1 MKFCSNNILFW
12 AIISWSTFEI
22 KVEKLQQFAI
32 GQRWLSDTETELG
45 LGVLIDVDERS
56 ISILFPKSDE
66 TRVYA
71 RNNAPLSRIVFNT
84 NDEVHDQEGT
94 QWLVE
99 SLEHHHGVV
108 RYAVVRSLEDGTQE
122 RKTLNET
129 RIGAQI
135 QLSKPLDRL
144 LASQI
149 DYKEWYDL
157 RIEAMLMQ
165 ANMQS
170 SPLRGLVGARVG
182 LIPHQ
187 LYIAHEVG
195 KRFAPRVLL
204 ADEVGLGKTIEAGL
218 IIHQQL
224 KTGRSERILIL
235 VPDSLQY
242 QWMIE
247 MRRRFNL
254 AFSIFD
260 LTRTASIKEHDPEL
274 NPFLTEQ
281 CIIASVDLMIDHD
294 DLREQAL
301 EAGFDL
307 LVVDEAHHLMWNEEE
322 GGNDRYDLVEELA
335 EQTPGVL
342 LLTATP
348 EQLGVE
354 SHFAR
359 LRLLDPQRF
368 SSLDRFLDEEEKYQ
382 HTAKIAEVLMSDL
395 PLEDSHLTAIEQ
407 LLGHRIS
414 DEPEQ
419 RFRAIHELLD
429 RHGTGRILF
438 RNTREAIQGFPGRDC
453 QPAPLP
459 APENWSKDGKLR
471 EQMWPEEAQLDGS
484 WMESD
489 PRVGWLMEMLRT
501 QLKHKKVL
509 LIARSGPVVEALEN
523 ALRLHAGIRTAM
535 FHEGMSL
542 LERDQA
548 AAYFAEDSYGAQIL
562 LCSEIGSE
570 GRNFQFA
577 SDLVLFDLP
586 ANPDV
591 LEQRIGRLDRIGQ
604 ENRIQIHVPYLEGTA
619 QERMFRWYNEALN
632 IFSNISPTAQ
642 TLQENFIVNLKDC
655 LLTDMGQQFED
666 LLEEVSVQRE
676 ALEAEL
682 QAGRDRLLEYNSCR
696 PIVAQEIVQAL
707 EDYDDNTTLPMFMK
721 RFMASTNID
730 FDEQSNGTVIIK
742 PTDQM
747 QVQGLTLDEEGMTAT
762 FYRDQAQVREDAQY
776 LTLEHPFTES
786 VMEMINTQAFG
797 STNVAILK
805 SNALK
810 QGSILLEVWFKVD
823 VIAPKALNL
832 PSSLPQQLIRV
843 LLSETGQDLSM
854 KIEPSILKPY
864 LHHLDSNSC
873 RQVVKARRD
882 VIEERYQQAL
892 NIAKTT
898 LPEMKQQAKEIYGG
912 KWQYEIDRLSYLKQ
926 FNPSIREDE
935 ITRLQKLQKEGI
947 ALLDGLSVTPEAIQV
962 LVVVKP

>member
-1 MKFCSNNILFW
+1 M
-12 AIISWSTFEI
+12 
-22 KVEKLQQFAI
+22 QQFAI

-71 RNNAPLSRIVFNT
+71 RNNAPLSRIVFNV
-84 NDEVHDQEGT
+84 NDEVQDQEGT
-94 QWLVE
+94 KWTVE
-99 SLEHHHGVV
+99 SFNDNSGVIRYNVIRTLENG
-108 RYAVVRSLEDGTQE
+108 EQE
-122 RKTLNET
+122 RKALNET
-129 RIGAQI
+129 RIGATI
-135 QLSKPLDRL
+135 QLSKPLERL

-157 RIEAMLMQ
+157 RIEAMQMQ
-165 ANMQS
+165 ANMQN
-170 SPLRGLVGARVG
+170 SPLRGMVGARVG

-187 LYIAHEVG
+187 FYIAHEVG

-254 AFSIFD
+254 NFSLFD
-260 LTRTASIKEHDPEL
+260 LTRTASIKEHDPEQ

-294 DLREQAL
+294 DLREQAI

-307 LVVDEAHHLMWNEEE
+307 LVVDEAHHLMWSEDE

-335 EQTPGVL
+335 EKTDGVL

-368 SSLDRFLDEEEKYQ
+368 SSLDRFLDEEEQYH

-395 PLEDSHLTAIEQ
+395 PLEAEHFAAVEK
-407 LLGHRIS
+407 LLGHAIE
-414 DEPEQ
+414 DQPEH

-459 APENWSKDGKLR
+459 APANWSKDGKMR
-471 EQMWPEEAQLDGS
+471 EQMWPEEAQLDGA
-484 WMESD
+484 WMETD
-489 PRVGWLMEMLRT
+489 PRVTWIMEMLRT

-523 ALRLHAGIRTAM
+523 ALRIHAGVRTAM

-577 SDLVLFDLP
+577 SDLILFDLP

-604 ENRIQIHVPYLEGTA
+604 ENRIQIHVPYLVGTA

-632 IFSNISPTAQ
+632 IFGNISPTAQ
-642 TLQENFIVNLKDC
+642 TLQENFILDLKEC
-655 LLTDMGQQFED
+655 LLTDKGHGFDE
-666 LLEEVSVQRE
+666 LLEAVGVQRE
-676 ALEAEL
+676 ALETEL
-682 QAGRDRLLEYNSCR
+682 QNGRDRLLEYNSCR
-696 PIVAQEIVQAL
+696 PMVAQEIVAAL
-707 EDYDDNTTLPMFMK
+707 EDYDDNTLLPMFMK
-721 RFMASTNID
+721 RFMAATNID

-747 QVQGLTLDEEGMTAT
+747 QVQGLDIDEEGMTAT
-762 FYRDQAQVREDAQY
+762 FYRDQAQIREDAQY

-786 VMEMINTQAFG
+786 VMEIIRTQSFG

-805 SNALK
+805 TNALK
-810 QGSILLEVWFKVD
+810 QGSLLLEVWFKVD
-823 VIAPKALNL
+823 VVAPKALNL
-832 PSSLPQQLIRV
+832 PSSLPTQLIRV
-843 LLSETGQDLSM
+843 LLTETGQDITAKLDPE
-854 KIEPSILKPY
+854 IIKPY

-873 RQVVKARRD
+873 RQVVKARRE
-882 VIEERYQQAL
+882 VVEQRYEQAL
-892 NIAKTT
+892 EIARSA
-898 LPEMKQQAKEIYGG
+898 LPQLKEQAKEIYGG

-935 ITRLQKLQKEGI
+935 ISRLQKFQKEGLG
-947 ALLDGLSVTPEAIQV
+947 LLEGLSVTPEAIQI

>member
-1 MKFCSNNILFW
+1 M
-12 AIISWSTFEI
+12 
-22 KVEKLQQFAI
+22 QQFAI

-56 ISILFPKSDE
+56 VSILFPKSDE

-71 RNNAPLSRIVFNT
+71 RHNAPLSRIVFNT
-84 NDEVHDQEGT
+84 GDEVQDQEGAIWT
-94 QWLVE
+94 VE
-99 SLEHHHGVV
+99 SVEDRHGVL
-108 RYAVVRSLEDGTQE
+108 RYNVIRTKEDGTE
-122 RKTLNET
+122 DRKSLNET
-129 RIGAQI
+129 RIGANI
-135 QLSKPLDRL
+135 QQSKPLDRL
-144 LASQI
+144 LASQS
-149 DYKEWYDL
+149 DYKEWYDV

-165 ANMQS
+165 ANMKS
-170 SPLRGLVGARVG
+170 SPLRGLVGSRVG

-254 AFSIFD
+254 EFSLFD
-260 LTRTASIKEHDPEL
+260 LTRTASIKEHDPEQ

-281 CIIASVDLMIDHD
+281 RIIASVDLMIDHD

-307 LVVDEAHHLMWNEEE
+307 LVVDEAHHLMWNEED
-322 GGNDRYDLVEELA
+322 GGNDRYDLVEELSQ
-335 EQTPGVL
+335 QTAGVL

-359 LRLLDPQRF
+359 MRLLDPQRF
-368 SSLDRFLDEEEKYQ
+368 SSLDRFLDEEEQYQ
-382 HTAKIAEVLMSDL
+382 HTAKIAEVLMSDM
-395 PLEDSHLTAIEQ
+395 PLEAEHLDAVET
-407 LLGHRIS
+407 LLGQRIE
-414 DEPEQ
+414 DTPEQ
-419 RFRAIHELLD
+419 RFRAIHEILD

-471 EQMWPEEAQLDGS
+471 EQMWPEEAQLDGA
-484 WMESD
+484 WMEAD
-489 PRVGWLMEMLRT
+489 PRVMWLLEKLRT
-501 QLKHKKVL
+501 DLKHKKVL

-523 ALRLHAGIRTAM
+523 VLRLHAGIRTAM

-548 AAYFAEDSYGAQIL
+548 AAYFAEESYGAQIL

-604 ENRIQIHVPYLEGTA
+604 ENRIQIHVPYLAGTA
-619 QERMFRWYNEALN
+619 QERMFRWYNEGLN

-642 TLQENFIVNLKDC
+642 TLQENFIIKLKDC
-655 LLTDMGQQFED
+655 LLSDLGQQFED

-676 ALEAEL
+676 ALETEL

-696 PIVAQEIVQAL
+696 PIVAQEIVAAL
-707 EDYDDNTTLPMFMK
+707 EDYDDNTTLPMFMR
-721 RFMASTNID
+721 RFMAATNID

-786 VMEMINTQAFG
+786 VMEMINTQGFG
-797 STNVAILK
+797 STNVSVLK
-805 SNALK
+805 SAALP
-810 QGSILLEVWFKVD
+810 QGSVLIEVWFKVD
-823 VIAPKALNL
+823 VVAPKALNL

-843 LLSETGQDLSM
+843 LLSEKGQDLSG
-854 KIEPSILKPY
+854 KIAPEILKPY

-882 VIEERYQQAL
+882 IIEERYNQAL
-892 NIAKTT
+892 DIAKAA
-898 LPEMKQQAKEIYGG
+898 LPNFKQQAKEVYGS
-912 KWQYEIDRLSYLKQ
+912 KWQYEIDRLTYLKQ

-935 ITRLQKLQKEGI
+935 ITHLQKFQKEGLS
-947 ALLDGLSVTPEAIQV
+947 LLDGLSVTPEAIQV

>member
-1 MKFCSNNILFW
+1 MH
-12 AIISWSTFEI
+12 
-22 KVEKLQQFAI
+22 QFAI

-56 ISILFPKSDE
+56 VSILFPKSDE

-71 RNNAPLSRIVFNT
+71 RNNAPLSRIVFNIK
-84 NDEVHDQEGT
+84 DELQDQEGT
-94 QWLVE
+94 KWLVE
-99 SLEHHHGVV
+99 SFEDRHGVV
-108 RYAVVRSLEDGTQE
+108 RYNVIRTLEDGTEE
-122 RKTLNET
+122 RKALNET
-129 RIGAQI
+129 RVGAHI

-144 LASQI
+144 LASQV

-157 RIEAMLMQ
+157 RIEALMMQ
-165 ANMQS
+165 ANMKS
-170 SPLRGLVGARVG
+170 SPLRGMVGARVG

-195 KRFAPRVLL
+195 QRFAPRVLL

-254 AFSIFD
+254 QFSLFD
-260 LTRTASIKEHDPEL
+260 LTRTASIKEHDPDL

-281 CIIASVDLMIDHD
+281 CIIASVDLMVDHD

-307 LVVDEAHHLMWNEEE
+307 LVVDEAHHLMWSEEE

-335 EQTPGVL
+335 EKTPGVL

-368 SSLDRFLDEEEKYQ
+368 SSLDRFLDEEEQYH

-395 PLEDSHLTAIEQ
+395 PLEQGHLAAIEG
-407 LLGHRIS
+407 LLGHSIQ

-453 QPAPLP
+453 QPAALP
-459 APENWSKDGKLR
+459 APANWSKDGKLR
-471 EQMWPEEAQLDGS
+471 EQMWPEEAQLDGA
-484 WMESD
+484 WMEHD
-489 PRVGWLMEMLRT
+489 PRVMWLMEMLRT

-509 LIARSGPVVEALEN
+509 LIARSGPVVEALESV
-523 ALRLHAGIRTAM
+523 LRLHAGIRTAM

-577 SDLVLFDLP
+577 SDLILFDLP
-586 ANPDV
+586 ANPDI

-604 ENRIQIHVPYLEGTA
+604 ENRIQIHVPYLASTA
-619 QERMFRWYNEALN
+619 QERMFRWYNEGLN

-642 TLQENFIVNLKDC
+642 TLQENFIAKLKDC
-655 LLTDMGQQFED
+655 LLSDLGQQFED

-682 QAGRDRLLEYNSCR
+682 QEGRDRLLEYNSCR

-747 QVQGLTLDEEGMTAT
+747 QVQGLSLDEEGMTAT

-786 VMEMINTQAFG
+786 VMEMINTQSFG
-797 STNVAILK
+797 STNVALLK

-810 QGSILLEVWFKVD
+810 QGSLLLEVWFKVD

-843 LLSETGQDLSM
+843 LLSETGQDLSA
-854 KIEPSILKPY
+854 KIDPSILKPY

-882 VIEERYQQAL
+882 VIEQRYTQAL
-892 NIAKTT
+892 DIAKTA
-898 LPEMKQQAKEIYGG
+898 LPNFKQQAKEVYGN

-935 ITRLQKLQKEGI
+935 IARLQKFQSEGI
-947 ALLDGLSVTPEAIQV
+947 SLLDGLSVTPEAIQV

>member
-1 MKFCSNNILFW
+1 M
-12 AIISWSTFEI
+12 
-22 KVEKLQQFAI
+22 EKLHQFAI

-56 ISILFPKSDE
+56 VSILFPKSDE

-71 RNNAPLSRIVFNT
+71 RSNAPLSRIVFNIK
-84 NDEVHDQEGT
+84 DELQDQEGT
-94 QWLVE
+94 KWLVE
-99 SLEHHHGVV
+99 SFEDRNGVV
-108 RYAVVRSLEDGTQE
+108 RYNVMRTLDDGTEE
-122 RKTLNET
+122 RKALNET
-129 RIGAQI
+129 RVGAHI
-135 QLSKPLDRL
+135 QLSRPLDRL

-157 RIEAMLMQ
+157 RIEALLMQ
-165 ANMQS
+165 ANMQL
-170 SPLRGLVGARVG
+170 SPLRGMIGARVG

-195 KRFAPRVLL
+195 QRFAPRVLL

-224 KTGRSERILIL
+224 KTSRSERILIL

-254 AFSIFD
+254 QFSLFD
-260 LTRTASIKEHDPEL
+260 LTRTASIKEHDPDF

-281 CIIASVDLMIDHD
+281 CIIASVDLMVDHD

-307 LVVDEAHHLMWNEEE
+307 LVVDEAHHLTWSEEQ
-322 GGNDRYDLVEELA
+322 GGNDRYDLIEELA
-335 EQTPGVL
+335 EKTPGVL

-368 SSLDRFLDEEEKYQ
+368 SSLDRFLNEEEQYH

-395 PLEDSHLTAIEQ
+395 PLEPEHLSAIQ
-407 LLGHRIS
+407 ALLGHSIQ

-453 QPAPLP
+453 QPVALAAP
-459 APENWSKDGKLR
+459 ATWSKDGKLR
-471 EQMWPEEAQLDGS
+471 EQMWPEEAQLDGA
-484 WMESD
+484 WMEND
-489 PRVGWLMEMLRT
+489 PRVMWLMEMLRT
-501 QLKHKKVL
+501 ALKHKKVL

-523 ALRLHAGIRTAM
+523 VLRLHAGIRTAM

-577 SDLVLFDLP
+577 SDLILFDLP
-586 ANPDV
+586 INPDV

-604 ENRIQIHVPYLEGTA
+604 ENRIQIHVPYLAGTA
-619 QERMFRWYNEALN
+619 QERMFRWYNEGLN

-642 TLQENFIVNLKDC
+642 TLQENFIVPLKNC
-655 LLTDMGQQFED
+655 LVADLGQQFED
-666 LLEEVSVQRE
+666 LLDDVGVQRE
-676 ALEAEL
+676 ALESEL

-707 EDYDDNTTLPMFMK
+707 EDYDDNSPLPVFIK
-721 RFMASTNID
+721 RFMAATNID

-747 QVQGLTLDEEGMTAT
+747 QVQGLSLDEDGMTAT
-762 FYRDQAQVREDAQY
+762 FYRDQAQLREDAQY

-786 VMEMINTQAFG
+786 VMEMINTQGFG
-797 STNVAILK
+797 STNVALLK

-810 QGSILLEVWFKVD
+810 QGSVLLEVWFKVD

-832 PSSLPQQLIRV
+832 PSSLPQQMIRV
-843 LLSETGQDLSM
+843 LLSETGQDLSA
-854 KIEPSILKPY
+854 KIDSSILKPY

-882 VIEERYQQAL
+882 LIEERYNQAL
-892 NIAKTT
+892 DIAKAA
-898 LPEMKQQAKEIYGG
+898 LPNFKQQAKEVYGN
-912 KWQYEIDRLSYLKQ
+912 KWQYEIDRLTYLKQ

-935 ITRLQKLQKEGI
+935 ISRLQRLQKQGI
-947 ALLDGLSVTPEAIQV
+947 GLLDGLSVTAEAIQV

>member
-1 MKFCSNNILFW
+1 M
-12 AIISWSTFEI
+12 
-22 KVEKLQQFAI
+22 EKLHQFAI

-56 ISILFPKSDE
+56 VSILFPKSDE

-71 RNNAPLSRIVFNT
+71 RNNAPLSRIVFNIK
-84 NDEVHDQEGT
+84 DELQDQEGIK
-94 QWLVE
+94 WLVE
-99 SLEHHHGVV
+99 SFEDRHGVV
-108 RYAVVRSLEDGTQE
+108 RYNVIRTLEDGTEE
-122 RKTLNET
+122 RKSLNET
-129 RIGAQI
+129 RLGAHI

-144 LASQI
+144 LASQV

-157 RIEAMLMQ
+157 RIEALLMQ
-165 ANMQS
+165 ANMKA

-195 KRFAPRVLL
+195 QRFAPRVLL

-224 KTGRSERILIL
+224 KTGRSDRILIL

-254 AFSIFD
+254 QFSLFD
-260 LTRTASIKEHDPEL
+260 LTRTASIKEHDPDL

-281 CIIASVDLMIDHD
+281 CIIASVDLMVDHD

-301 EAGFDL
+301 DAGFDL
-307 LVVDEAHHLMWNEEE
+307 LVVDEAHHLMWSEEQ
-322 GGNDRYDLVEELA
+322 GGNDRYDLIEELA
-335 EQTPGVL
+335 EKTPGVL

-368 SSLDRFLDEEEKYQ
+368 SSLERFLDEEVQYH

-395 PLEDSHLTAIEQ
+395 PLEPEHLAAIES
-407 LLGHRIS
+407 LLGHSIQ
-414 DEPEQ
+414 DVPEQ

-453 QPAPLP
+453 QPAALP
-459 APENWSKDGKLR
+459 APEHWSKDGKLR

-484 WMESD
+484 WMEHD
-489 PRVGWLMEMLRT
+489 PRVMWLMEMLRT
-501 QLKHKKVL
+501 GLKHKKVL
-509 LIARSGPVVEALEN
+509 LIARTGPVVEALEN
-523 ALRLHAGIRTAM
+523 VLRLHAGIRTAM

-577 SDLVLFDLP
+577 SDLILFDLP

-604 ENRIQIHVPYLEGTA
+604 ENRIQIHVPYLIGTA
-619 QERMFRWYNEALN
+619 QERMFRWYNEGLN
-632 IFSNISPTAQ
+632 IFTNISPTAQ
-642 TLQENFIVNLKDC
+642 TLQENFLVQLKDC
-655 LLTDMGQQFED
+655 LLADLGQQFED

-676 ALEAEL
+676 ALESEL

-696 PIVAQEIVQAL
+696 PIVAQEIVKAL

-747 QVQGLTLDEEGMTAT
+747 QVQGLSLDEEGMTAT

-786 VMEMINTQAFG
+786 VMEMINTQSFG
-797 STNVAILK
+797 STNVSVLK
-805 SNALK
+805 SAALP
-810 QGSILLEVWFKVD
+810 QGSVLLEVWFKVD
-823 VIAPKALNL
+823 VVAPKALNL

-843 LLSETGQDLSM
+843 LLSEKGQDLSD
-854 KIEPSILKPY
+854 KIAPEILKPY
-864 LHHLDSNSC
+864 LHHLDGNSC

-882 VIEERYQQAL
+882 VIEQRYTQAL
-892 NIAKTT
+892 EIAKTA
-898 LPEMKQQAKEIYGG
+898 LPNFKQQAKEIYGN
-912 KWQYEIDRLSYLKQ
+912 KWQYEIDRLTYLKQ

-935 ITRLQKLQKEGI
+935 IARLQKLQKEGI
-947 ALLDGLSVTPEAIQV
+947 GLLDSLSVTPEAIQV

>member
-1 MKFCSNNILFW
+1 MEELH
-12 AIISWSTFEI
+12 
-22 KVEKLQQFAI
+22 QFAI

-56 ISILFPKSDE
+56 VSILFPKSDE

-71 RNNAPLSRIVFNT
+71 RSNAPLSRIVFNIK
-84 NDEVHDQEGT
+84 DELQDQEGT
-94 QWLVE
+94 KWLVE
-99 SLEHHHGVV
+99 SFEDRNGVV
-108 RYAVVRSLEDGTQE
+108 RYNVMRTLDDGTEE
-122 RKTLNET
+122 RKALNET
-129 RIGAQI
+129 RVGAHI
-135 QLSKPLDRL
+135 QLSRPLDRL

-157 RIEAMLMQ
+157 RIEALLMQ
-165 ANMQS
+165 ANMQL
-170 SPLRGLVGARVG
+170 SPLRGMIGARVG

-195 KRFAPRVLL
+195 QRFAPRVLL

-254 AFSIFD
+254 QFSLFD
-260 LTRTASIKEHDPEL
+260 LTRTASIKEHDPDF

-281 CIIASVDLMIDHD
+281 CIIASVDLMVDHD

-307 LVVDEAHHLMWNEEE
+307 LVVDEAHHLTWSEEQ
-322 GGNDRYDLVEELA
+322 GGNDRYDLIEELA
-335 EQTPGVL
+335 EKTPGVL

-368 SSLDRFLDEEEKYQ
+368 SSLDRFLNEEEQYH

-395 PLEDSHLTAIEQ
+395 PLEPEHLSAIEA
-407 LLGHRIS
+407 LLGHSIQ

-453 QPAPLP
+453 QPVALAAP
-459 APENWSKDGKLR
+459 ATWSKDGKLR
-471 EQMWPEEAQLDGS
+471 EQMWPEEAQLDGA
-484 WMESD
+484 WMEND
-489 PRVGWLMEMLRT
+489 PRVMWLMEMLRT
-501 QLKHKKVL
+501 ALKHKKVL

-523 ALRLHAGIRTAM
+523 VLRLHAGIRTAM

-577 SDLVLFDLP
+577 SDLILFDLP
-586 ANPDV
+586 INPDV

-604 ENRIQIHVPYLEGTA
+604 ENRIQIHVPYLAGTA
-619 QERMFRWYNEALN
+619 QERMFRWYNEGLN

-642 TLQENFIVNLKDC
+642 TLQENFIVPLKNC
-655 LLTDMGQQFED
+655 LVADLGQQFED
-666 LLEEVSVQRE
+666 LLDDVGVQRE
-676 ALEAEL
+676 ALESEL

-707 EDYDDNTTLPMFMK
+707 EDYDDNSPLPVFIK
-721 RFMASTNID
+721 RFMAATNID

-747 QVQGLTLDEEGMTAT
+747 QVQGLSLDEDGMTAT
-762 FYRDQAQVREDAQY
+762 FYRDQAQLREDAQY

-786 VMEMINTQAFG
+786 VMEMINTQGFG
-797 STNVAILK
+797 STNVALLK

-810 QGSILLEVWFKVD
+810 QGSVLLEVWFKVD

-832 PSSLPQQLIRV
+832 PSSLPQQMIRV
-843 LLSETGQDLSM
+843 LLSETGQDLSA
-854 KIEPSILKPY
+854 KIDSSILKPY

-882 VIEERYQQAL
+882 LIEERYNQAL
-892 NIAKTT
+892 DIAKAA
-898 LPEMKQQAKEIYGG
+898 LPNFKQQAKEVYGN
-912 KWQYEIDRLSYLKQ
+912 KWQYEIDRLTYLKQ

-935 ITRLQKLQKEGI
+935 ISRLQRLQKQGI
-947 ALLDGLSVTPEAIQV
+947 GLLDGLSVTAEAIQV

>member
-1 MKFCSNNILFW
+1 
-12 AIISWSTFEI
+12 
-22 KVEKLQQFAI
+22 VEKLQQFAI

-56 ISILFPKSDE
+56 VSILFPKSDE

-71 RNNAPLSRIVFNT
+71 RNNAPLSRIIFNV
-84 NDEVHDQEGT
+84 NDEVQDQEGNKWT
-94 QWLVE
+94 VE
-99 SLEHHHGVV
+99 SLEDRHGVV
-108 RYAVVRSLEDGTQE
+108 RYNVFRKLEDGTDE
-122 RKTLNET
+122 RKSLNET
-129 RIGAQI
+129 RIGATI
-135 QLSKPLDRL
+135 QLAKPLDRL
-144 LASQI
+144 LASQV

-157 RIEAMLMQ
+157 RIEALMMQ
-165 ANMQS
+165 AGMKV
-170 SPLRGLVGARVG
+170 SPLRGLIGSRVG

-195 KRFAPRVLL
+195 QRFAPRVLL

-254 AFSIFD
+254 NFSLFD
-260 LTRTASIKEHDPEL
+260 LTRTASIKEHDPEQ

-294 DLREQAL
+294 DLREQAIA
-301 EAGFDL
+301 AGFDL
-307 LVVDEAHHLMWNEEE
+307 LVVDEAHHLMWSEEE
-322 GGNDRYDLVEELA
+322 GGNDRYDLVEEFA
-335 EQTPGVL
+335 QQTAGVL

-368 SSLDRFLDEEEKYQ
+368 SSLDRFLDEEEQYQ
-382 HTAKIAEVLMSDL
+382 HTAKIAEVLMSDF
-395 PLEDSHLTAIEQ
+395 PLEEEHLNAVET

-419 RFRAIHELLD
+419 RYRAIHELLD

-453 QPAPLP
+453 LPAPLT
-459 APENWSKDGKLR
+459 APEHWSKDGKLR
-471 EQMWPEEAQLDGS
+471 EQMWPEEAQLDGA

-489 PRVGWLMEMLRT
+489 PRVMWLMERLRT
-501 QLKHKKVL
+501 DLKHKKVL

-523 ALRLHAGIRTAM
+523 VLRIHAGIRTAM

-577 SDLVLFDLP
+577 SDLILFDLP

-604 ENRIQIHVPYLEGTA
+604 ENRIQIHVPYLTGTA

-632 IFSNISPTAQ
+632 IFSNISPAAQ
-642 TLQENFIVNLKDC
+642 TLQENFIVDLKDC
-655 LLTDMGQQFED
+655 LLSDQGQKFED
-666 LLEEVSVQRE
+666 LLEAVSVQRE
-676 ALEAEL
+676 ALETEL

-696 PIVAQEIVQAL
+696 PVVAQEIVQAM
-707 EDYDDNTTLPMFMK
+707 ESYDDNSTLPMFMK

-747 QVQGLTLDEEGMTAT
+747 QVQGLTLDEDGMTVT
-762 FYRDQAQVREDAQY
+762 FYRDQAQTREDAQY

-786 VMEMINTQAFG
+786 VMEMISTQSFG
-797 STNVAILK
+797 STNVALLK
-805 SNALK
+805 SGALK
-810 QGSILLEVWFKVD
+810 QGTILMEVWFKVD
-823 VIAPKALNL
+823 VVAPKALNL

-843 LLSETGQDLSM
+843 LLSETGQDLSA
-854 KIEPSILKPY
+854 KINPEILKPY
-864 LHHLDSNSC
+864 LHHLDGNSC
-873 RQVVKARRD
+873 RQVVKARRE
-882 VIEERYQQAL
+882 VIEQRYSQAL
-892 NIAKTT
+892 DIAKGS
-898 LPEMKQQAKEIYGG
+898 LPELTQQAKEVYGS

-935 ITRLQKLQKEGI
+935 IARLQKFQKEGLN
-947 ALLDGLSVTPEAIQV
+947 LLDGLSVTPEAIQI

>member
-1 MKFCSNNILFW
+1 M
-12 AIISWSTFEI
+12 
-22 KVEKLQQFAI
+22 EKLHQFAI

-56 ISILFPKSDE
+56 VSILFPKSDE

-71 RNNAPLSRIVFNT
+71 RNNAPLSRIVFNIK
-84 NDEVHDQEGT
+84 DELQDQEGT
-94 QWLVE
+94 KWLVE
-99 SLEHHHGVV
+99 SFEDRHGVV
-108 RYAVVRSLEDGTQE
+108 RYNVIRTLEDGTEE
-122 RKTLNET
+122 RKALNET
-129 RIGAQI
+129 RVGAHI

-144 LASQI
+144 LASQV

-157 RIEAMLMQ
+157 RIEALMMQ
-165 ANMQS
+165 ANMKS
-170 SPLRGLVGARVG
+170 SPLRGMIGARVG

-195 KRFAPRVLL
+195 QRFAPRVLL

-254 AFSIFD
+254 QFSLFD
-260 LTRTASIKEHDPEL
+260 LTRTASIKEHDPDL

-281 CIIASVDLMIDHD
+281 CIIASVDLMVDHD

-307 LVVDEAHHLMWNEEE
+307 LVVDEAHHLMWSEEE

-335 EQTPGVL
+335 EKTPGVL

-368 SSLDRFLDEEEKYQ
+368 SSLDRFLDEEEQYH

-395 PLEDSHLTAIEQ
+395 PLEPAHLAAIEG
-407 LLGHRIS
+407 LLGHSIQ

-453 QPAPLP
+453 QPVALP
-459 APENWSKDGKLR
+459 APANWSKDGKLR
-471 EQMWPEEAQLDGS
+471 EQMWPEEAQLDGA
-484 WMESD
+484 WMEHD
-489 PRVGWLMEMLRT
+489 PRVMWLMEMLRT
-501 QLKHKKVL
+501 ELKHKKVL

-523 ALRLHAGIRTAM
+523 VLRLHAGIRTAM

-577 SDLVLFDLP
+577 SDLILFDLP

-604 ENRIQIHVPYLEGTA
+604 ENRIQIHVPYLAGTA
-619 QERMFRWYNEALN
+619 QERMFRWYNEGLN
-632 IFSNISPTAQ
+632 IFGNISPTAQ
-642 TLQENFIVNLKDC
+642 TLQENFIAKLKDC
-655 LLTDMGQQFED
+655 LLSDLGQQFED

-682 QAGRDRLLEYNSCR
+682 QEGRDRLLEYNSCR

-747 QVQGLTLDEEGMTAT
+747 QVQGLSLDEEGMTAT

-786 VMEMINTQAFG
+786 VMEMINTQSFG
-797 STNVAILK
+797 STNVALLK

-810 QGSILLEVWFKVD
+810 QGSLLLEVWFKVD

-843 LLSETGQDLSM
+843 LLSETGQDLSA
-854 KIEPSILKPY
+854 KIDPSILKPY
-864 LHHLDSNSC
+864 VHHLDSNSC

-882 VIEERYQQAL
+882 VIEQRYAQAL
-892 NIAKTT
+892 DLAKTA
-898 LPEMKQQAKEIYGG
+898 LPNFKQQAKEVYGN
-912 KWQYEIDRLSYLKQ
+912 KWQYEIDRLTYLKQ

-935 ITRLQKLQKEGI
+935 IARLQKFQSEGI
-947 ALLDGLSVTPEAIQV
+947 SLLDGLSVTPEAIQV

>member
-1 MKFCSNNILFW
+1 MIEPDIHNLVLK
-12 AIISWSTFEI
+12 I

-56 ISILFPKSDE
+56 VSILFPKSDE

-71 RNNAPLSRIVFNT
+71 RSNAPLSRIVFNA
-84 NDEVHDQEGT
+84 NDELQDQEGT
-94 QWLVE
+94 IWTVE
-99 SLEHHHGVV
+99 SVEDRNGVV
-108 RYAVVRSLEDGTQE
+108 RYHVVRTLEDGTEE
-122 RKTLNET
+122 RKALNET
-129 RIGAQI
+129 RIGATI

-157 RIEAMLMQ
+157 RIEALLMQ
-165 ANMQS
+165 ANMQT
-170 SPLRGLVGARVG
+170 SPLRGLVGSRVG

-195 KRFAPRVLL
+195 QRFAPRVLL

-254 AFSIFD
+254 EFSLFD
-260 LTRTASIKEHDPEL
+260 LARTASIKEHDPDL

-281 CIIASVDLMIDHD
+281 RIIASVDLMVDHE
-294 DLREQAL
+294 DLREQAI

-307 LVVDEAHHLMWNEEE
+307 LVVDEAHHLMWSEEE

-335 EQTPGVL
+335 EKTPGVL

-368 SSLDRFLDEEEKYQ
+368 SSLDRFLDEEEQYQ

-395 PLEDSHLTAIEQ
+395 PLEAEHFTAIES
-407 LLGHRIS
+407 LLGHAIE
-414 DEPEQ
+414 DTPEQ
-419 RFRAIHELLD
+419 RFRTIHELLD

-459 APENWSKDGKLR
+459 VPENWSKDGKLR
-471 EQMWPEEAQLDGS
+471 EQMWPEESQLDGS
-484 WMESD
+484 WMETD
-489 PRVGWLMEMLRT
+489 PRVMWLMEKLRT
-501 QLKHKKVL
+501 DLKHKKVL

-523 ALRLHAGIRTAM
+523 VLRLHAGIRTAM

-548 AAYFAEDSYGAQIL
+548 AAYFAEESYGAQIL

-577 SDLVLFDLP
+577 SDLILFDLP

-604 ENRIQIHVPYLEGTA
+604 ENRIQIHVPYLVGTA

-642 TLQENFIVNLKDC
+642 TLQENFIVALKDC
-655 LLTDMGQQFED
+655 LLADKGQEFED

-682 QAGRDRLLEYNSCR
+682 QEGRDRLLEYNSCR
-696 PIVAQEIVQAL
+696 PVVAQEIVNAL

-762 FYRDQAQVREDAQY
+762 FYRDQAQIREDAQY

-786 VMEMINTQAFG
+786 VMEMINTQGFG
-797 STNVAILK
+797 STNVAVLK
-805 SNALK
+805 SAALP
-810 QGSILLEVWFKVD
+810 QGSVLMEVWFKVD
-823 VIAPKALNL
+823 VVAPKALNL

-843 LLSETGQDLSM
+843 LLSEKGQDLSQ
-854 KIEPSILKPY
+854 KIAPEILKPY
-864 LHHLDSNSC
+864 LHHLDGNSC
-873 RQVVKARRD
+873 RQVVKARRE
-882 VIEERYQQAL
+882 VIEARYQQAL
-892 NIAKTT
+892 ELARSA
-898 LPEMKQQAKEIYGG
+898 LPNFKQQAKEVYGN
-912 KWQYEIDRLSYLKQ
+912 KWQYEIDRLTYLKQ

-935 ITRLQKLQKEGI
+935 IARLQKLQKEGLS
-947 ALLDGLSVTPEAIQV
+947 LLEGLSVTPEAIQV
-962 LVVVKP
+962 MVVVKP

>member
-1 MKFCSNNILFW
+1 MK
-12 AIISWSTFEI
+12 
-22 KVEKLQQFAI
+22 KLQQFAI

-45 LGVLIDVDERS
+45 LGIVIDVDERS
-56 ISILFPKSDE
+56 VSILFPKSDE

-71 RNNAPLSRIVFNT
+71 KNNAPLSRIVFNV
-84 NDEVHDQEGT
+84 NDELQDQEGST
-94 QWLVE
+94 WKVE
-99 SLEHHHGVV
+99 SFEERFGVIRYHAV
-108 RYAVVRSLEDGTQE
+108 RTLDNGELE

-144 LASQI
+144 LASQVDI
-149 DYKEWYDL
+149 KAWYDL
-157 RIEAMLMQ
+157 RIEALQMQ
-165 ANMQS
+165 ANMHTN
-170 SPLRGLVGARVG
+170 PLRGLLGARVG

-224 KTGRSERILIL
+224 KTSRAERVLIL

-254 AFSIFD
+254 NFSIFD
-260 LTRTASIKEHDPEL
+260 LTRTAAMRENDPDL
-274 NPFLTEQ
+274 NPFQTEQ
-281 CIIASVDLMIDHD
+281 YIIASIDLMIDHD

-301 EAGFDL
+301 AAGFDL

-322 GGNDRYDLVEELA
+322 GGNDRYDLIEEFA
-335 EQTPGVL
+335 EQTAGVL

-368 SSLDRFLDEEEKYQ
+368 SNLDTFLDEEDKYKE
-382 HTAKIAEVLMSDL
+382 TAKIAEVLLSDAQL
-395 PLEDSHLTAIEQ
+395 NEQHLVVLDH
-407 LLGHRIS
+407 LLGHRIQ
-414 DEPEQ
+414 DVPEQ
-419 RFRAIHELLD
+419 RYQAIQELLD

-453 QPAPLP
+453 QPVALA
-459 APENWSKDGKLR
+459 APENWSKNGKLR
-471 EQMWPEEAQLDGS
+471 EQMWPEEAQIDGS
-484 WMESD
+484 WMQTD
-489 PRVGWLMEMLRT
+489 PRVTWLMETLRKA
-501 QLKHKKVL
+501 LKHKKVL

-523 ALRLHAGIRTAM
+523 VLRLHAGIRTAM

-548 AAYFAEDSYGAQIL
+548 AAYFAEDVNGAQIL

-577 SDLVLFDLP
+577 SDLILFDLP
-586 ANPDV
+586 SNPDV

-604 ENRIQIHVPYLEGTA
+604 ENRIQIHVPYLLGTA

-632 IFSNISPTAQ
+632 IFNQISPTAQ
-642 TLQENFIVNLKDC
+642 TLQENFIAELKGH
-655 LLTDMGQQFED
+655 LLAD
-666 LLEEVSVQRE
+666 LGSSFDELLQAVTVQRQ
-676 ALEAEL
+676 ALEKEL
-682 QAGRDRLLEYNSCR
+682 QEGRDRLLEYNSCR
-696 PIVAQEIVQAL
+696 PVVAQNIVNAL
-707 EDYDDNTTLPMFMK
+707 DNYDDNSTLPMFIK
-721 RFMASTNID
+721 QFMSSTNID

-747 QVQGLTLDEEGMTAT
+747 QVQGISLDEDGMTAT
-762 FYRDQAQVREDAQY
+762 FYRDQAQIREDANY
-776 LTLEHPFTES
+776 LTLEHPFVES
-786 VMEMINTQAFG
+786 IMEMIRTQSFG
-797 STNVAILK
+797 STNVALLK
-805 SNALK
+805 SNAIKPGTVL
-810 QGSILLEVWFKVD
+810 IEIWFKID
-823 VIAPKALNL
+823 VVAPKALNVL
-832 PSSLPQQLIRV
+832 ASVPSQLIRV
-843 LLSETGQDLSM
+843 LLSENGQDLSQ
-854 KIEPSILKPY
+854 KIDAHILKPH
-864 LHHLDSNSC
+864 LKHLDGNSC
-873 RQVVKARRD
+873 RQIVKARRE
-882 VIEERYQQAL
+882 VIEARYTQAL
-892 NIAKTT
+892 DIAKVH
-898 LPEMKQQAKEIYGG
+898 LPKLQEQAKINYS
-912 KWQYEIDRLSYLKQ
+912 KQWQYEIDRLVYLKQ
-926 FNPSIREDE
+926 FNPSIRQDE
-935 ITRLQKLQKEGI
+935 IDRLQKLQKEG
-947 ALLDGLSVTPEAIQV
+947 LERLDHLSLTPEAIQI
-962 LVVVKP
+962 LVAVKP

>member
-1 MKFCSNNILFW
+1 MKTKYRFGNHQFIQLN
-12 AIISWSTFEI
+12 
-22 KVEKLQQFAI
+22 KVKKLQQFAI
-32 GQRWLSDTETELG
+32 GQRWLSDTESELG

-71 RNNAPLSRIVFNT
+71 RSNAPLSRIVFNVGDLIT
-84 NDEVHDQEGT
+84 DQEGT
-94 QWLVE
+94 EWTVQAVE
-99 SLEHHHGVV
+99 EHHQVL
-108 RYAVVRSLEDGTQE
+108 RYRALRLDEAGQE
-122 RKTLNET
+122 VIKDLNET
-129 RIGAQI
+129 RLAAHI
-135 QLSKPLDRL
+135 QLSKPLERL

-157 RIEAMLMQ
+157 RIQALMMQ
-165 ANMQS
+165 AQMNR
-170 SPLRGLVGARVG
+170 SPLRGLLGARVG

-187 LYIAHEVG
+187 LYIANEVG
-195 KRFAPRVLL
+195 TRLAPRVLL

-254 AFSIFD
+254 NFSLFD

-281 CIIASVDLMIDHD
+281 RIIASIDLMLDHP
-294 DLREQAL
+294 DLHESAI

-307 LVVDEAHHLMWNEEE
+307 LVVDEAHHLMWSEEE
-322 GGNDRYDLVEELA
+322 GGNDRYDLIEDFA
-335 EQTPGVL
+335 NKTAGVL

-368 SSLDRFLDEEEKYQ
+368 DNLDRFLEEEEQYQ
-382 HTAKIAEVLMSDL
+382 QTAKIAEVLMSDVA
-395 PLEDSHLTAIEQ
+395 LEPAQLQALEQ
-407 LLGHRIS
+407 LLGHTLL

-419 RFRAIHELLD
+419 RYRAIHELLD

-453 QPAPLP
+453 LPVPL
-459 APENWSKDGKLR
+459 AMPEGWNVTGKLR
-471 EQMWPEEAQLDGS
+471 EQMWPEELHIDGS
-484 WMESD
+484 WMEHD
-489 PRVGWLMEMLRT
+489 PRVAWLMETLRKE
-501 QLKHKKVL
+501 LKHKKVL
-509 LIARSGPVVEALEN
+509 LIARSGPVVESLES

-548 AAYFAEDSYGAQIL
+548 AAYFAEESYGAQIL

-577 SDLVLFDLP
+577 SDLILFDLP

-604 ENRIQIHVPYLEGTA
+604 QNRIQIHVPYIQGTA
-619 QERMFRWYNEALN
+619 QERMFRWYNEGLN

-642 TLQENFIVNLKDC
+642 TLQENYIVELKDC
-655 LLTDMGQQFED
+655 LLADLPEKFES
-666 LLEEVSVQRE
+666 LLEDVNAERQT
-676 ALEAEL
+676 LEIAMQE
-682 QAGRDRLLEYNSCR
+682 GRDRLLEYNSCR
-696 PIVAQEIVQAL
+696 PQVAQRIVKAL
-707 EDYDDNTTLPMFMK
+707 EDYEDNSLLPEFIK

-730 FDEQSNGTVIIK
+730 FDEQSNGTVIIR

-747 QVQGLTLDEEGMTAT
+747 QVQGLQLDEEGMTVA
-762 FYRDQAQVREDAQY
+762 FYRDQAQIREDAQF
-776 LTLEHPFTES
+776 LTLEHPFVES
-786 VMEMINTQAFG
+786 VMELINTQSFG
-797 STNVAILK
+797 STNVAVLK
-805 SNALK
+805 SNAIK
-810 QGSILLEVWFKVD
+810 AGTILVEIWFKIEA
-823 VIAPKALNL
+823 IAPKILNV
-832 PSSLPQQLIRV
+832 PASLPKQLLRV
-843 LLSETGQDLSM
+843 LLTENGQDLSE
-854 KIEPSILKPY
+854 KIASHILQPY
-864 LHHLDSNSC
+864 TQHLDGNNS
-873 RQVVKARRD
+873 RQVIKARREI
-882 VIEERYQQAL
+882 IEQRYQQAFDL
-892 NIAKTT
+892 AKAQ
-898 LPEMKQQAKEIYGG
+898 LPSIVEDAQAHYQQR
-912 KWQYEIDRLSYLKQ
+912 WQREIDRLNFLKQ
-926 FNPSIREDE
+926 HNPSIRQDE
-935 ITRLQKLQKEGI
+935 IDRLERLKNEGTQ
-947 ALLDGLSVTPEAIQV
+947 ALKNVTINPDAIRV
-962 LVVVKP
+962 LVAVKPN

>member
-1 MKFCSNNILFW
+1 M
-12 AIISWSTFEI
+12 
-22 KVEKLQQFAI
+22 QQFAI

-56 ISILFPKSDE
+56 VSILFPKSDE

-71 RNNAPLSRIVFNT
+71 RHNAPLSRIVFNT
-84 NDEVHDQEGT
+84 GDEVQDQEGAIWT
-94 QWLVE
+94 VE
-99 SLEHHHGVV
+99 SVEDRHGVL
-108 RYAVVRSLEDGTQE
+108 RYNVIRTKEDGTE
-122 RKTLNET
+122 DRKSLNET
-129 RIGAQI
+129 RIGANI

-165 ANMQS
+165 ANMKS
-170 SPLRGLVGARVG
+170 SPLRGLVGSRVG

-254 AFSIFD
+254 EFSLFD
-260 LTRTASIKEHDPEL
+260 LTRTASIKEHDPEQ

-281 CIIASVDLMIDHD
+281 RIIASVDLMIDHD

-307 LVVDEAHHLMWNEEE
+307 LVVDEAHHLMWNEED
-322 GGNDRYDLVEELA
+322 GGNDRYDLVEELSQ
-335 EQTPGVL
+335 QTAGVL

-359 LRLLDPQRF
+359 MRLLDPQRF
-368 SSLDRFLDEEEKYQ
+368 SSLDRFLDEEEQYQ
-382 HTAKIAEVLMSDL
+382 HTAKIAEVLMSDM
-395 PLEDSHLTAIEQ
+395 PLEAEHLDAVET
-407 LLGHRIS
+407 LLGQRIE
-414 DEPEQ
+414 DTPEQ
-419 RFRAIHELLD
+419 RFRAIHEILD

-471 EQMWPEEAQLDGS
+471 EQMWPEEAQLDGA
-484 WMESD
+484 WMEAD
-489 PRVGWLMEMLRT
+489 PRVMWLLEKLRT
-501 QLKHKKVL
+501 DLKHKKVL

-523 ALRLHAGIRTAM
+523 VLRLHAGIRTAM

-548 AAYFAEDSYGAQIL
+548 AAYFAEESYGAQIL

-604 ENRIQIHVPYLEGTA
+604 ENRIQIHVPYLAGTA
-619 QERMFRWYNEALN
+619 QERMFRWYNEGLN

-642 TLQENFIVNLKDC
+642 TLQENFIIKLKDC
-655 LLTDMGQQFED
+655 LLSDLGQQFED

-676 ALEAEL
+676 ALETEL

-696 PIVAQEIVQAL
+696 PIVAQEIVAAL
-707 EDYDDNTTLPMFMK
+707 EDYDDNTTLPMFMR
-721 RFMASTNID
+721 RFMAATNID
-730 FDEQSNGTVIIK
+730 FDEQRNGTVIIK

-786 VMEMINTQAFG
+786 VMEMINTQGFG
-797 STNVAILK
+797 STNVSVLK
-805 SNALK
+805 SAALP
-810 QGSILLEVWFKVD
+810 QGSVLIEVWFKVD
-823 VIAPKALNL
+823 VVAPKALNL

-843 LLSETGQDLSM
+843 LLSEKGQDLSG
-854 KIEPSILKPY
+854 KIAPEILKPY

-882 VIEERYQQAL
+882 IIEERYNQAL
-892 NIAKTT
+892 DIAKAA
-898 LPEMKQQAKEIYGG
+898 LPNFKQQAKEVYGS
-912 KWQYEIDRLSYLKQ
+912 KWQYEIDRLTYLKQ

-935 ITRLQKLQKEGI
+935 ITHLQKFQKEGLS
-947 ALLDGLSVTPEAIQV
+947 LLDGLSVTPEAIQV

>member
-1 MKFCSNNILFW
+1 M
-12 AIISWSTFEI
+12 
-22 KVEKLQQFAI
+22 EKLHQFAI

-56 ISILFPKSDE
+56 VSILFPKSDE

-71 RNNAPLSRIVFNT
+71 RNNAPLSRIVFNIK
-84 NDEVHDQEGT
+84 DELQDQEGT
-94 QWLVE
+94 KWLVE
-99 SLEHHHGVV
+99 SFEDRHGVV
-108 RYAVVRSLEDGTQE
+108 RYNVIRTLEDGTEE
-122 RKTLNET
+122 RKSLNET
-129 RIGAQI
+129 RVGAHI

-157 RIEAMLMQ
+157 RIEALLMQ
-165 ANMQS
+165 ANMKA
-170 SPLRGLVGARVG
+170 SPLRGMVGARVG

-195 KRFAPRVLL
+195 QRFAPRVLL

-254 AFSIFD
+254 QFSLFD
-260 LTRTASIKEHDPEL
+260 LTRTASIKEHDPDL

-281 CIIASVDLMIDHD
+281 CIIASVDLMVDHD

-307 LVVDEAHHLMWNEEE
+307 LVVDEAHHLMWSEEE

-335 EQTPGVL
+335 EKTPGVL

-368 SSLDRFLDEEEKYQ
+368 SSLERFLDEEAQYH
-382 HTAKIAEVLMSDL
+382 HTAKIAEVLMSDM
-395 PLEDSHLTAIEQ
+395 PLEQGHLSAIEG
-407 LLGHRIS
+407 LLGHSIQ

-453 QPAPLP
+453 QPAALP
-459 APENWSKDGKLR
+459 TPAHWSKDGKLR
-471 EQMWPEEAQLDGS
+471 EQMWPEEAQLDGA
-484 WMESD
+484 WMEHD
-489 PRVGWLMEMLRT
+489 PRVMWLMEMLRT
-501 QLKHKKVL
+501 GLKHKKVL
-509 LIARSGPVVEALEN
+509 LIARTGPVVEALEN
-523 ALRLHAGIRTAM
+523 VLRLHAGIRTAM

-577 SDLVLFDLP
+577 SDLILFDLP
-586 ANPDV
+586 ANPDI

-604 ENRIQIHVPYLEGTA
+604 ENRIQIHVPYLVGTA
-619 QERMFRWYNEALN
+619 QERMFRWYNEGLN

-642 TLQENFIVNLKDC
+642 TLQENFILKLKDC
-655 LLTDMGQQFED
+655 LLTDLGQQFED
-666 LLEEVSVQRE
+666 LLEEVCVQRE
-676 ALEAEL
+676 ALEIEL
-682 QAGRDRLLEYNSCR
+682 QEGRDRLLEYNSCR
-696 PIVAQEIVQAL
+696 PIVAQEIVKAL

-762 FYRDQAQVREDAQY
+762 FYRDQAQTREDAEY

-786 VMEMINTQAFG
+786 VMEMINTQGFG
-797 STNVAILK
+797 STNVSVLK
-805 SNALK
+805 SAALP
-810 QGSILLEVWFKVD
+810 QGSVLLEVWFKVD
-823 VIAPKALNL
+823 VVAPKALNL

-843 LLSETGQDLSM
+843 LLSEKGQDLSN
-854 KIEPSILKPY
+854 KIAPDILKPY

-882 VIEERYQQAL
+882 VIEQRYVQAL
-892 NIAKTT
+892 DIAKAA
-898 LPEMKQQAKEIYGG
+898 LPSFKQQAKEVYGN
-912 KWQYEIDRLSYLKQ
+912 KWQYEIDRLTYLKQ

-935 ITRLQKLQKEGI
+935 IARLQKLQKEGI
-947 ALLDGLSVTPEAIQV
+947 SLLDGLSVTPEAIQV

>member
-1 MKFCSNNILFW
+1 MH
-12 AIISWSTFEI
+12 
-22 KVEKLQQFAI
+22 QFAI

-56 ISILFPKSDE
+56 VSILFPKSDE

-71 RNNAPLSRIVFNT
+71 RNNAPLSRIVFNIK
-84 NDEVHDQEGT
+84 DELQDQEGT
-94 QWLVE
+94 KWLVE
-99 SLEHHHGVV
+99 SFEDRHGVV
-108 RYAVVRSLEDGTQE
+108 RYNVIRTLEDGTEE
-122 RKTLNET
+122 RKALNET
-129 RIGAQI
+129 RVGAHI

-144 LASQI
+144 LASQV

-157 RIEAMLMQ
+157 RIEALMMQ
-165 ANMQS
+165 ANMKS
-170 SPLRGLVGARVG
+170 SPLRGMIGARVG

-195 KRFAPRVLL
+195 QRFAPRVLL

-254 AFSIFD
+254 QFSLFD
-260 LTRTASIKEHDPEL
+260 LTRTASIKEHDPDL

-281 CIIASVDLMIDHD
+281 CIIASVDLMVDHD

-307 LVVDEAHHLMWNEEE
+307 LVVDEAHHLMWSEEE

-335 EQTPGVL
+335 EKTPGVL

-368 SSLDRFLDEEEKYQ
+368 SSLNRFLEEEEQYH

-395 PLEDSHLTAIEQ
+395 PLEPAHLAAIEG
-407 LLGHRIS
+407 LLGHSIQ

-453 QPAPLP
+453 QPVALP
-459 APENWSKDGKLR
+459 APANWSKDGKLR
-471 EQMWPEEAQLDGS
+471 EQMWPEEAQLDGT
-484 WMESD
+484 WMEHD
-489 PRVGWLMEMLRT
+489 PRVMWLMEMLRT
-501 QLKHKKVL
+501 ELKHKKVL

-523 ALRLHAGIRTAM
+523 VLRLHAGIRTAM

-577 SDLVLFDLP
+577 SDLILFDLP

-604 ENRIQIHVPYLEGTA
+604 ENRIQIHVPYLAGTA
-619 QERMFRWYNEALN
+619 QERMFRWYNEGLN
-632 IFSNISPTAQ
+632 IFSNISPAAQ
-642 TLQENFIVNLKDC
+642 TLQENFIAKLKDC
-655 LLTDMGQQFED
+655 LLSDLGQQFED

-682 QAGRDRLLEYNSCR
+682 QEGRDRLLEYNSCR

-747 QVQGLTLDEEGMTAT
+747 QVQGLSLDEEGMTAT

-786 VMEMINTQAFG
+786 VMEMINTQSFG
-797 STNVAILK
+797 STNVALLK

-810 QGSILLEVWFKVD
+810 QGSLLLEVWFKVD

-843 LLSETGQDLSM
+843 LLSETGQDLSA
-854 KIEPSILKPY
+854 KIDPSILKPY

-882 VIEERYQQAL
+882 VIEQRYAQAL
-892 NIAKTT
+892 DLAKTA
-898 LPEMKQQAKEIYGG
+898 LPNFKQQAKEVYGN
-912 KWQYEIDRLSYLKQ
+912 KWQYEIDRLTYLKQ

-935 ITRLQKLQKEGI
+935 IARLQKFQSEGI
-947 ALLDGLSVTPEAIQV
+947 SLLDGLSVTPEAIQV

>member
-1 MKFCSNNILFW
+1 M
-12 AIISWSTFEI
+12 
-22 KVEKLQQFAI
+22 EKLQQFAI

-71 RNNAPLSRIVFNT
+71 RHNAPLSRIVFNSG
-84 NDEVHDQEGT
+84 DELQDQEGST
-94 QWLVE
+94 WTVE
-99 SLEHHHGVV
+99 SVEDRHGVL
-108 RYAVVRSLEDGTQE
+108 RYNVIRQLQDGTEE
-122 RKTLNET
+122 RKALNET
-129 RIGAQI
+129 RIGANI

-144 LASQI
+144 LASQV

-157 RIEAMLMQ
+157 RIEALLMQ
-165 ANMQS
+165 ANMKA
-170 SPLRGLVGARVG
+170 SPLRGLVGSRVG

-224 KTGRSERILIL
+224 KTGRSERILVL

-254 AFSIFD
+254 EFSLFD
-260 LTRTASIKEHDPEL
+260 LTRTASIKEHDPDL

-281 CIIASVDLMIDHD
+281 RIIASVDLMIDHD

-307 LVVDEAHHLMWNEEE
+307 LVVDEAHHLMWNEED
-322 GGNDRYDLVEELA
+322 GGNDRYDLIEELA
-335 EQTPGVL
+335 QQTAGVL

-359 LRLLDPQRF
+359 LRLLDPSRF
-368 SSLDRFLDEEEKYQ
+368 NSLDRFLDEEEQYQ
-382 HTAKIAEVLMSDL
+382 QTAKIAEVLMSDF
-395 PLEDSHLTAIEQ
+395 PLEAVHLDAVEV
-407 LLGHRIS
+407 LLGQRI
-414 DEPEQ
+414 DDTPEQ
-419 RFRAIHELLD
+419 RFRAIHEILD

-471 EQMWPEEAQLDGS
+471 EQMWPEEAQLDGA
-484 WMESD
+484 WMEHD
-489 PRVGWLMEMLRT
+489 PRVMWLMEKLRT
-501 QLKHKKVL
+501 DLKHNKVL

-523 ALRLHAGIRTAM
+523 VLRLHAGVRTAM

-548 AAYFAEDSYGAQIL
+548 AAYFAEESYGAQIL

-604 ENRIQIHVPYLEGTA
+604 ENRIQIHVPYLIGTA
-619 QERMFRWYNEALN
+619 QERMFRWYNEGLN

-642 TLQENFIVNLKDC
+642 TLQENFIVQLKDC
-655 LLTDMGQQFED
+655 LLADLGQQFED

-696 PIVAQEIVQAL
+696 PIVAQEIVTAL

-762 FYRDQAQVREDAQY
+762 FYRDQAQLREDAQY

-786 VMEMINTQAFG
+786 VMEMINTQGFG
-797 STNVAILK
+797 STNVAVLK
-805 SNALK
+805 SAALP
-810 QGSILLEVWFKVD
+810 QGSVLIEVWFKVD

-832 PSSLPQQLIRV
+832 PSSLPQQLVRV
-843 LLSETGQDLSM
+843 LLSEKGQDLSQ
-854 KIEPSILKPY
+854 KIAPEILKPY
-864 LHHLDSNSC
+864 LHHLDGNSC

-882 VIEERYQQAL
+882 VIEARYNQAL
-892 NIAKTT
+892 DIAKAA
-898 LPEMKQQAKEIYGG
+898 LPNFKQQAKEVYGN
-912 KWQYEIDRLSYLKQ
+912 KWQYEIDRLTYLKQ

-935 ITRLQKLQKEGI
+935 IARSQKLQKEGLT
-947 ALLDGLSVTPEAIQV
+947 LLDGLSVTPEAIQV
-962 LVVVKP
+962 MVVVKP

>member
-1 MKFCSNNILFW
+1 MIEPDIHNLVLK
-12 AIISWSTFEI
+12 I

-56 ISILFPKSDE
+56 VSILFPKSDE

-71 RNNAPLSRIVFNT
+71 RSNAPLSRIVFNT
-84 NDEVHDQEGT
+84 NDELQDQEGT
-94 QWLVE
+94 IWTVE
-99 SLEHHHGVV
+99 SVEDRNGVV
-108 RYAVVRSLEDGTQE
+108 RYHVVRTLEDGTEE
-122 RKTLNET
+122 RKALNET
-129 RIGAQI
+129 RVGATI

-157 RIEAMLMQ
+157 RIEALLMQ
-165 ANMQS
+165 ANMQT
-170 SPLRGLVGARVG
+170 SPLRGLVGSRVG

-195 KRFAPRVLL
+195 QRFAPRVLL

-254 AFSIFD
+254 EFSLFD
-260 LTRTASIKEHDPEL
+260 LARTASIKEHDPEL

-281 CIIASVDLMIDHD
+281 RIIASVDLMVDHE
-294 DLREQAL
+294 DLREQAI

-307 LVVDEAHHLMWNEEE
+307 LVVDEAHHLMWSEEE

-335 EQTPGVL
+335 EKTPGVL

-368 SSLDRFLDEEEKYQ
+368 SSLDRFLDEEEQYQ

-395 PLEDSHLTAIEQ
+395 PLEAEHFTAIES
-407 LLGHRIS
+407 LLGHAIE
-414 DEPEQ
+414 DTPEQ

-471 EQMWPEEAQLDGS
+471 EQMWPEESQLDGS
-484 WMESD
+484 WMETD
-489 PRVGWLMEMLRT
+489 PRVMWLMEKLRT
-501 QLKHKKVL
+501 DLKHKKVL

-523 ALRLHAGIRTAM
+523 VLRLHAGIRTAM

-548 AAYFAEDSYGAQIL
+548 AAYFAEESYGAQIL

-570 GRNFQFA
+570 GRNCW
-577 SDLVLFDLP
+577 S
-586 ANPDV
+586 
-591 LEQRIGRLDRIGQ
+591 
-604 ENRIQIHVPYLEGTA
+604 
-619 QERMFRWYNEALN
+619 
-632 IFSNISPTAQ
+632 S
-642 TLQENFIVNLKDC
+642 
-655 LLTDMGQQFED
+655 
-666 LLEEVSVQRE
+666 VSVVW
-676 ALEAEL
+676 
-682 QAGRDRLLEYNSCR
+682 
-696 PIVAQEIVQAL
+696 IVLVRK
-707 EDYDDNTTLPMFMK
+707 TVF
-721 RFMASTNID
+721 RFMC
-730 FDEQSNGTVIIK
+730 
-742 PTDQM
+742 
-747 QVQGLTLDEEGMTAT
+747 
-762 FYRDQAQVREDAQY
+762 
-776 LTLEHPFTES
+776 
-786 VMEMINTQAFG
+786 
-797 STNVAILK
+797 
-805 SNALK
+805 
-810 QGSILLEVWFKVD
+810 
-823 VIAPKALNL
+823 
-832 PSSLPQQLIRV
+832 LI
-843 LLSETGQDLSM
+843 
-854 KIEPSILKPY
+854 
-864 LHHLDSNSC
+864 
-873 RQVVKARRD
+873 
-882 VIEERYQQAL
+882 
-892 NIAKTT
+892 
-898 LPEMKQQAKEIYGG
+898 
-912 KWQYEIDRLSYLKQ
+912 W
-926 FNPSIREDE
+926 
-935 ITRLQKLQKEGI
+935 
-947 ALLDGLSVTPEAIQV
+947 
-962 LVVVKP
+962 

>member
-1 MKFCSNNILFW
+1 M
-12 AIISWSTFEI
+12 
-22 KVEKLQQFAI
+22 EKLQQFAI

-56 ISILFPKSDE
+56 VSILFPKSDE

-71 RNNAPLSRIVFNT
+71 RHNAPLSRIVFNT
-84 NDEVHDQEGT
+84 GDEVQDQEGAIWT
-94 QWLVE
+94 VE
-99 SLEHHHGVV
+99 SVEDRHGVL
-108 RYAVVRSLEDGTQE
+108 RYNVIRTKEDGTE
-122 RKTLNET
+122 DRKSLNET
-129 RIGAQI
+129 RIGANI

-165 ANMQS
+165 ANMKS
-170 SPLRGLVGARVG
+170 SPLRGLVGSRVG

-254 AFSIFD
+254 EFSLFD
-260 LTRTASIKEHDPEL
+260 LTRTASIKEHDPEQ

-281 CIIASVDLMIDHD
+281 RIIASVDLMIDHD

-307 LVVDEAHHLMWNEEE
+307 LVVDEAHHLMWNEED
-322 GGNDRYDLVEELA
+322 GGNDRYDLVEELSQ
-335 EQTPGVL
+335 QTAGVL

-359 LRLLDPQRF
+359 MRLLDPQRF
-368 SSLDRFLDEEEKYQ
+368 SSLDRFLDEEEQYQ
-382 HTAKIAEVLMSDL
+382 HTAKIAEVLMSDM
-395 PLEDSHLTAIEQ
+395 PLEAEHLDAVET
-407 LLGHRIS
+407 LLGQRIE
-414 DEPEQ
+414 DTPEQ
-419 RFRAIHELLD
+419 RFRAIHEILD

-471 EQMWPEEAQLDGS
+471 EQMWPEEAQLDGA
-484 WMESD
+484 WMEAD
-489 PRVGWLMEMLRT
+489 PRVMWLLEKLRT
-501 QLKHKKVL
+501 DLKHKKVL

-523 ALRLHAGIRTAM
+523 VLRLHAGIRTAM

-548 AAYFAEDSYGAQIL
+548 AAYFAEESYGAQIL

-604 ENRIQIHVPYLEGTA
+604 ENRIQIHVPYLAGTA
-619 QERMFRWYNEALN
+619 QERMFRWYNEGLN

-642 TLQENFIVNLKDC
+642 TLQENFIIKLKDC
-655 LLTDMGQQFED
+655 LLSDLGQQFED

-676 ALEAEL
+676 ALETEL

-696 PIVAQEIVQAL
+696 PIVAQEIVTAL

-721 RFMASTNID
+721 RFMAATNID

-786 VMEMINTQAFG
+786 VMEMINTQGFG
-797 STNVAILK
+797 STNVSVLK
-805 SNALK
+805 SAALP
-810 QGSILLEVWFKVD
+810 QGSVLIEVWFKVD
-823 VIAPKALNL
+823 VVAPKALNL

-843 LLSETGQDLSM
+843 LLSEKGQDLSG
-854 KIEPSILKPY
+854 KIAPEILKPY

-882 VIEERYQQAL
+882 IIEERYNQAL
-892 NIAKTT
+892 DIAKVA
-898 LPEMKQQAKEIYGG
+898 LPNFKQQAKEVYGS
-912 KWQYEIDRLSYLKQ
+912 KWQYEIDRLTYLKQ

-935 ITRLQKLQKEGI
+935 ITHLQKFQKEGLS
-947 ALLDGLSVTPEAIQV
+947 LLDGLSVTPEAIQV

>member
-1 MKFCSNNILFW
+1 M
-12 AIISWSTFEI
+12 
-22 KVEKLQQFAI
+22 EKLQQFAI

-71 RNNAPLSRIVFNT
+71 RNNAPLSRIVFNV
-84 NDEVHDQEGT
+84 NDEVQDQEGIK
-94 QWLVE
+94 WIVE
-99 SLEHHHGVV
+99 SFDDRNGVI
-108 RYAVVRSLEDGTQE
+108 RYNVIRTLDNGEQE
-122 RKTLNET
+122 KKALNET

-135 QLSKPLDRL
+135 QLSKPLERL

-157 RIEAMLMQ
+157 RIEAMQMQ
-165 ANMQS
+165 ANMQT

-254 AFSIFD
+254 NFSLFD

-294 DLREQAL
+294 DLREQAI

-307 LVVDEAHHLMWNEEE
+307 LVVDEAHHLMWSEEE

-335 EQTPGVL
+335 EKTEGVL

-368 SSLDRFLDEEEKYQ
+368 SSLDRFLDEEEQYH

-395 PLEDSHLTAIEQ
+395 PLEAEHLAAVEK
-407 LLGHRIS
+407 LLGHPIE
-414 DEPEQ
+414 DQPEH

-453 QPAPLP
+453 QPAALP

-471 EQMWPEEAQLDGS
+471 EQMWPEEGQLDGA
-484 WMESD
+484 WMETD
-489 PRVGWLMEMLRT
+489 PRVTWLMERLRSD
-501 QLKHKKVL
+501 LKHKKVL

-523 ALRLHAGIRTAM
+523 ALRIHAGIRTAM

-604 ENRIQIHVPYLEGTA
+604 ENRIQIHVPYLIGTA

-642 TLQENFIVNLKDC
+642 TLQENFIVDLKEC
-655 LLTDMGQQFED
+655 LLADKGQAFED
-666 LLEEVSVQRE
+666 LLEAVNVQRQ

-682 QAGRDRLLEYNSCR
+682 QDGRDRLLEYNSCR
-696 PIVAQEIVQAL
+696 PIVAQEIVTAL
-707 EDYDDNTTLPMFMK
+707 EDYDDNTLLPMFMK

-747 QVQGLTLDEEGMTAT
+747 QVQGLDIDEEGITAT
-762 FYRDQAQVREDAQY
+762 FYRDQAQIREDAQY

-786 VMEMINTQAFG
+786 VMEIIRTQSFG

-805 SNALK
+805 TNALK
-810 QGSILLEVWFKVD
+810 QGTILLEVWFKVD

-832 PSSLPQQLIRV
+832 PSSLPTQLIRV
-843 LLSETGQDLSM
+843 LLTETGQDITAKLDPE
-854 KIEPSILKPY
+854 IIKPY

-873 RQVVKARRD
+873 RQVVKARRE
-882 VIEERYQQAL
+882 VIEQRYAQAL
-892 NIAKTT
+892 DIAKGA
-898 LPEMKQQAKEIYGG
+898 LPQLKEQAKEIYGS

-926 FNPSIREDE
+926 FNPSIRTDE
-935 ITRLQKLQKEGI
+935 IQRLQKFQKEGL

>member
-1 MKFCSNNILFW
+1 M
-12 AIISWSTFEI
+12 
-22 KVEKLQQFAI
+22 QQFAI

-71 RNNAPLSRIVFNT
+71 RNNAPLSRIVFNV
-84 NDEVHDQEGT
+84 NDELQDQEGVT
-94 QWLVE
+94 WKVE
-99 SLEHHHGVV
+99 SFEERNDVI
-108 RYAVVRSLEDGTQE
+108 RYNVIRTLEDGTEE
-122 RKTLNET
+122 RKALNET
-129 RIGAQI
+129 RLGATI

-157 RIEAMLMQ
+157 RIEAMQMQ
-165 ANMQS
+165 ANMQN
-170 SPLRGLVGARVG
+170 SPLRGMIGSRVG

-254 AFSIFD
+254 NFSLFD
-260 LTRTASIKEHDPEL
+260 LTRTASIKEHDPEQ

-294 DLREQAL
+294 DLREQAV

-307 LVVDEAHHLMWNEEE
+307 LVVDEAHHLMWSEEE
-322 GGNDRYDLVEELA
+322 GGNDRYDLIEELA
-335 EQTPGVL
+335 EKTAGVL

-368 SSLDRFLDEEEKYQ
+368 SSLERFLDEEEKYQ
-382 HTAKIAEVLMSDL
+382 HTAKIAEVLMSDF
-395 PLEDSHLTAIEQ
+395 PLEAEHFEAIEQ
-407 LLGHRIS
+407 LLGHKVE

-429 RHGTGRILF
+429 RHGTGRVLF

-453 QPAPLP
+453 QPAPLQ
-459 APENWSKDGKLR
+459 APEHWSKDGKLR
-471 EQMWPEEAQLDGS
+471 EQMWPEEAQLDGA
-484 WMESD
+484 WMEND
-489 PRVGWLMEMLRT
+489 PRISWIMEMLRT

-509 LIARSGPVVEALEN
+509 LIARSGPVVEALES
-523 ALRLHAGIRTAM
+523 ALRIHAGIRTAM

-577 SDLVLFDLP
+577 SDLILFDLP
-586 ANPDV
+586 SNPDI

-604 ENRIQIHVPYLEGTA
+604 ENRIQIHVPYLLGTA

-642 TLQENFIVNLKDC
+642 TLQENFIMDLKGC
-655 LLTDMGQQFED
+655 LLADLGQQFED
-666 LLEEVSVQRE
+666 LLEAVNVQRQ
-676 ALEAEL
+676 ALENEL

-696 PIVAQEIVQAL
+696 PVVAQEIVQAL
-707 EDYDDNTTLPMFMK
+707 EEYDDNTLLPMFMK

-742 PTDQM
+742 PTEQM
-747 QVQGLTLDEEGMTAT
+747 QVQGLPLDEDGMTLT
-762 FYRDQAQVREDAQY
+762 FYRDQAQIRDDAEY
-776 LTLEHPFTES
+776 ITLEHPFTES
-786 VMEMINTQAFG
+786 VMEIINTQSFG
-797 STNVAILK
+797 STNVSVLK
-805 SNALK
+805 SAALP
-810 QGSILLEVWFKVD
+810 QGSVLVEVWFKVG
-823 VIAPKALNL
+823 VVAPKALNL
-832 PSSLPQQLIRV
+832 PSSLPTQLIRV
-843 LLSETGQDLSM
+843 LLSEKGQDLSN
-854 KIEPSILKPY
+854 KIAPDILKPY
-864 LHHLDSNSC
+864 LHHLDGNSC
-873 RQVVKARRD
+873 RQVIKARRV
-882 VIEERYQQAL
+882 VIEERYNQAL
-892 NIAKTT
+892 DIAKGV
-898 LPEMKQQAKEIYGG
+898 LPDLKQQSKEIYGN

-926 FNPSIREDE
+926 FNSSIREDE
-935 ITRLQKLQKEGI
+935 ISRLQKLQKEGLG
-947 ALLDGLSVTPEAIQV
+947 LLDGLTMTPEAIRV
-962 LVVVKP
+962 MVVVKP

>member
-1 MKFCSNNILFW
+1 M
-12 AIISWSTFEI
+12 
-22 KVEKLQQFAI
+22 EKLQQFAI

-71 RNNAPLSRIVFNT
+71 RHNAPLSRIVFNSG
-84 NDEVHDQEGT
+84 DELQDQEGST
-94 QWLVE
+94 WTVE
-99 SLEHHHGVV
+99 SVEDRHGVL
-108 RYAVVRSLEDGTQE
+108 RYNVIRQLQDGTEE
-122 RKTLNET
+122 RKALNET
-129 RIGAQI
+129 RIGANI

-144 LASQI
+144 LASQV

-157 RIEAMLMQ
+157 RIEALLMQ
-165 ANMQS
+165 ANMKA
-170 SPLRGLVGARVG
+170 SPLRGLVGSRVG

-224 KTGRSERILIL
+224 KTGRSERILVL

-254 AFSIFD
+254 EFSLFD
-260 LTRTASIKEHDPEL
+260 LTRTASIKEHDPDL

-281 CIIASVDLMIDHD
+281 RIIASVDLMIDHD

-307 LVVDEAHHLMWNEEE
+307 LVVDEAHHLMWNEED
-322 GGNDRYDLVEELA
+322 GGNDRYDLIEELA
-335 EQTPGVL
+335 QQTAGVL

-359 LRLLDPQRF
+359 LRLLDPSRF
-368 SSLDRFLDEEEKYQ
+368 NSLDRFLDEEEQYQ
-382 HTAKIAEVLMSDL
+382 QTAKIAEVLMSDF
-395 PLEDSHLTAIEQ
+395 PLEAVHLDAVEV
-407 LLGHRIS
+407 LLGQRI
-414 DEPEQ
+414 DDTPEQ
-419 RFRAIHELLD
+419 RFRAIHEILD

-453 QPAPLP
+453 QPAPLT

-471 EQMWPEEAQLDGS
+471 EQMWPEEAQLDGA
-484 WMESD
+484 WMEHD
-489 PRVGWLMEMLRT
+489 PRVMWLMEKLRT
-501 QLKHKKVL
+501 DLKHNKVL

-523 ALRLHAGIRTAM
+523 VLRLHAGVRTAM

-548 AAYFAEDSYGAQIL
+548 AAYFAEESYGAQIL

-604 ENRIQIHVPYLEGTA
+604 ENRIQIHVPYLIGTA
-619 QERMFRWYNEALN
+619 QERMFRWYNEGLN

-642 TLQENFIVNLKDC
+642 TLQENFIVQLKDC
-655 LLTDMGQQFED
+655 LLADLGQQFED

-696 PIVAQEIVQAL
+696 PIVAQEIVTAL

-762 FYRDQAQVREDAQY
+762 FYRDQAQLREDAQY

-786 VMEMINTQAFG
+786 VMEMINTQGFG
-797 STNVAILK
+797 STNVAVLK
-805 SNALK
+805 SAALP
-810 QGSILLEVWFKVD
+810 QGSVLIEVWFKVD

-832 PSSLPQQLIRV
+832 PSSLPQQLVRV
-843 LLSETGQDLSM
+843 LLSEKGQDLSQ
-854 KIEPSILKPY
+854 KIAPEILKPY
-864 LHHLDSNSC
+864 LHHLDGNSC

-882 VIEERYQQAL
+882 VIEARYNQAL
-892 NIAKTT
+892 DIAKAA
-898 LPEMKQQAKEIYGG
+898 LPNFKQQAKEVYGN
-912 KWQYEIDRLSYLKQ
+912 KWQYEIDRLTYLKQ

-935 ITRLQKLQKEGI
+935 IARLQKLQKEGLT
-947 ALLDGLSVTPEAIQV
+947 LLDGLSVTPEAIQV
-962 LVVVKP
+962 MVVVKP

>member
-1 MKFCSNNILFW
+1 M
-12 AIISWSTFEI
+12 
-22 KVEKLQQFAI
+22 EKLQQFAI

-71 RNNAPLSRIVFNT
+71 RNNAPLSRIVFNV
-84 NDEVHDQEGT
+84 NDEVQDQEGIK
-94 QWLVE
+94 WIVE
-99 SLEHHHGVV
+99 SFDDRNGVI
-108 RYAVVRSLEDGTQE
+108 RYNVIRTLDNGEQE
-122 RKTLNET
+122 KKALNET

-135 QLSKPLDRL
+135 QLSKPLERL

-157 RIEAMLMQ
+157 RIEAMQMQ
-165 ANMQS
+165 ANMQT

-254 AFSIFD
+254 NFSLFD

-294 DLREQAL
+294 DLREQAI

-307 LVVDEAHHLMWNEEE
+307 LVVDEAHHLMWSEEE

-335 EQTPGVL
+335 EKTEGVL

-368 SSLDRFLDEEEKYQ
+368 SSLDRFLDEEEQYH

-395 PLEDSHLTAIEQ
+395 PLEAEHLAAVEK
-407 LLGHRIS
+407 LLGHPIE
-414 DEPEQ
+414 DQPEH

-453 QPAPLP
+453 QPAALS

-471 EQMWPEEAQLDGS
+471 EQMWPEEGQLDGA
-484 WMESD
+484 WMETD
-489 PRVGWLMEMLRT
+489 PRVTWLMERLRSD
-501 QLKHKKVL
+501 LKHKKVL

-523 ALRLHAGIRTAM
+523 ALRIHAGIRTAM

-604 ENRIQIHVPYLEGTA
+604 ENRIQIHVPYLIGTA

-642 TLQENFIVNLKDC
+642 TLQENFIVDLKEC
-655 LLTDMGQQFED
+655 LLADKGQAFED
-666 LLEEVSVQRE
+666 LLEAVNVQRQ

-682 QAGRDRLLEYNSCR
+682 QDGRDRLLEYNSCR
-696 PIVAQEIVQAL
+696 PIVAQEIVTAL
-707 EDYDDNTTLPMFMK
+707 EDYDDNTLLPMFMK

-747 QVQGLTLDEEGMTAT
+747 QVQGLDIDEEGMTAT
-762 FYRDQAQVREDAQY
+762 FYRDQAQIREDAQY

-786 VMEMINTQAFG
+786 VMEIIRTQSFG

-805 SNALK
+805 TNALK
-810 QGSILLEVWFKVD
+810 QGTILLEVWFKVD

-832 PSSLPQQLIRV
+832 PSSLPTQLIRV
-843 LLSETGQDLSM
+843 LLTETGQDITAKLDPE
-854 KIEPSILKPY
+854 IIKPY

-873 RQVVKARRD
+873 RQVVKARRE
-882 VIEERYQQAL
+882 VIEQRYAQAL
-892 NIAKTT
+892 DIAKGA
-898 LPEMKQQAKEIYGG
+898 LPQLKEQAKEIYGS

-926 FNPSIREDE
+926 FNPSIRTDE
-935 ITRLQKLQKEGI
+935 IQRLQKFQKEGLG
-947 ALLDGLSVTPEAIQV
+947 LLDGLSVTPEAIQV

>member
-1 MKFCSNNILFW
+1 M
-12 AIISWSTFEI
+12 
-22 KVEKLQQFAI
+22 EKLHQFAI

-56 ISILFPKSDE
+56 VSILFPKSDE

-71 RNNAPLSRIVFNT
+71 RNNAPLSRIVFNIK
-84 NDEVHDQEGT
+84 DELQDQEGT
-94 QWLVE
+94 KWLVE
-99 SLEHHHGVV
+99 SFEDRHGVV
-108 RYAVVRSLEDGTQE
+108 RYNVIRTLEDGTEE
-122 RKTLNET
+122 RKALNET
-129 RIGAQI
+129 RVGAHI

-144 LASQI
+144 LASQV

-157 RIEAMLMQ
+157 RIEALMMQ
-165 ANMQS
+165 ANMKS
-170 SPLRGLVGARVG
+170 SPLRGMIGARVG

-195 KRFAPRVLL
+195 QRFAPRVLL

-254 AFSIFD
+254 QFSLFD
-260 LTRTASIKEHDPEL
+260 LTRTASIKEHDPDL

-281 CIIASVDLMIDHD
+281 CIIASVDLMVDHE

-307 LVVDEAHHLMWNEEE
+307 LVVDEAHHLMWSEEE

-335 EQTPGVL
+335 EKTPGVL

-368 SSLDRFLDEEEKYQ
+368 SSLERFLDEEEQYH
-382 HTAKIAEVLMSDL
+382 HTAKIAEVLMSDM
-395 PLEDSHLTAIEQ
+395 PLEPGHLAAIEG
-407 LLGHRIS
+407 LLGHSIQ

-453 QPAPLP
+453 QPAALP
-459 APENWSKDGKLR
+459 APANWSKDGKLR
-471 EQMWPEEAQLDGS
+471 EQMWPEETQLDGA
-484 WMESD
+484 WMEHD
-489 PRVGWLMEMLRT
+489 PRVMWLMEMLRT
-501 QLKHKKVL
+501 ELKHKKVL
-509 LIARSGPVVEALEN
+509 LIARTGPVVEALEN
-523 ALRLHAGIRTAM
+523 VLRLHAGIRTAM

-577 SDLVLFDLP
+577 SDLILFDLP

-604 ENRIQIHVPYLEGTA
+604 ENRIQIHVPYLAGTA
-619 QERMFRWYNEALN
+619 QERMFRWYNEGLN

-642 TLQENFIVNLKDC
+642 TLQENFIAKLKDC
-655 LLTDMGQQFED
+655 LLSDLGQQFED

-682 QAGRDRLLEYNSCR
+682 QEGRDRLLEYNSCR

-747 QVQGLTLDEEGMTAT
+747 QVQGLSLDEEGMTAT
-762 FYRDQAQVREDAQY
+762 FYRDQALIREDAQY

-786 VMEMINTQAFG
+786 VMEMINTQSFG
-797 STNVAILK
+797 STNVALLK

-810 QGSILLEVWFKVD
+810 QGSLLLEVWFKVD

-843 LLSETGQDLSM
+843 LLSETGQDLSA
-854 KIEPSILKPY
+854 KIDPSILKPY

-882 VIEERYQQAL
+882 VIEQRYTQAL
-892 NIAKTT
+892 DIAKTA
-898 LPEMKQQAKEIYGG
+898 LPNFKQQAKDVYGN
-912 KWQYEIDRLSYLKQ
+912 KWQYEIERLTYLKQ

-935 ITRLQKLQKEGI
+935 IVRLQKFQSEGI
-947 ALLDGLSVTPEAIQV
+947 SLLDSLSVTPEAIQV

>member
-1 MKFCSNNILFW
+1 M
-12 AIISWSTFEI
+12 
-22 KVEKLQQFAI
+22 QQFAI

-56 ISILFPKSDE
+56 VSILFPKSDE

-71 RNNAPLSRIVFNT
+71 RHNAPLSRIVFNT
-84 NDEVHDQEGT
+84 GDEVQDQEGAIWT
-94 QWLVE
+94 VE
-99 SLEHHHGVV
+99 SVEDRHGVL
-108 RYAVVRSLEDGTQE
+108 RYNVIRTKEDGTE
-122 RKTLNET
+122 DRKSLNET
-129 RIGAQI
+129 RIGANI

-165 ANMQS
+165 ANMKS
-170 SPLRGLVGARVG
+170 SPLRGLVGSRVG

-254 AFSIFD
+254 EFSLFD
-260 LTRTASIKEHDPEL
+260 LTRTASIKEHDPEQ

-281 CIIASVDLMIDHD
+281 RIIASVDLMIDHD

-307 LVVDEAHHLMWNEEE
+307 LVVDEAHHLMWNEED
-322 GGNDRYDLVEELA
+322 GGNDRYDLVEELSQ
-335 EQTPGVL
+335 QTAGVL

-359 LRLLDPQRF
+359 MRLLDPQRF
-368 SSLDRFLDEEEKYQ
+368 SSLDRFLDEEEQYQ
-382 HTAKIAEVLMSDL
+382 HTAKIAEVLMSDM
-395 PLEDSHLTAIEQ
+395 PLEAEHLDAVET
-407 LLGHRIS
+407 LLGQRIE
-414 DEPEQ
+414 DTPEQ
-419 RFRAIHELLD
+419 RFRAIHEILD

-471 EQMWPEEAQLDGS
+471 EQMWPEEAQLDGA
-484 WMESD
+484 WMEAD
-489 PRVGWLMEMLRT
+489 PRVMWLLEKLRT
-501 QLKHKKVL
+501 DLKHKKVL

-523 ALRLHAGIRTAM
+523 VLRLHAGIRTAM

-548 AAYFAEDSYGAQIL
+548 AAYFAEESYGAQIL

-604 ENRIQIHVPYLEGTA
+604 ENRIQIHVPYLAGTA
-619 QERMFRWYNEALN
+619 QERMFRWYNEGLN

-642 TLQENFIVNLKDC
+642 TLQENFIIKLKDC
-655 LLTDMGQQFED
+655 LLSDLGQQFED

-676 ALEAEL
+676 ALETEL

-696 PIVAQEIVQAL
+696 PIVAQEIVAAL

-721 RFMASTNID
+721 RFMATTNID

-786 VMEMINTQAFG
+786 VMEMINTQGFG
-797 STNVAILK
+797 STNVSVLK
-805 SNALK
+805 SAALP
-810 QGSILLEVWFKVD
+810 QGSVLIEVWFKVD
-823 VIAPKALNL
+823 VVAPKALNL

-843 LLSETGQDLSM
+843 LLSEKGQDLSG
-854 KIEPSILKPY
+854 KIAPEILKPY

-882 VIEERYQQAL
+882 IIEERYNQAL
-892 NIAKTT
+892 DIAKAA
-898 LPEMKQQAKEIYGG
+898 LPNFKQQAKEVYGS
-912 KWQYEIDRLSYLKQ
+912 KWQYEIDRLTYLKQ

-935 ITRLQKLQKEGI
+935 ITHLQKFQKEGLS
-947 ALLDGLSVTPEAIQV
+947 LLDGLSVTPEAIQV

>member
-1 MKFCSNNILFW
+1 M
-12 AIISWSTFEI
+12 
-22 KVEKLQQFAI
+22 EKLQQFAI

-71 RNNAPLSRIVFNT
+71 RNNAPLSRIVFNI
-84 NDEVHDQEGT
+84 NDEVQDQEGIK
-94 QWLVE
+94 WIVE
-99 SLEHHHGVV
+99 SLDDRSGVI
-108 RYAVVRSLEDGTQE
+108 RYNVIRTLDNGEQE
-122 RKTLNET
+122 KKALNET

-135 QLSKPLDRL
+135 QLSKPLERL

-157 RIEAMLMQ
+157 RIEAMQMQ
-165 ANMQS
+165 ANMQT

-254 AFSIFD
+254 NFSLFD

-294 DLREQAL
+294 DLREQAI

-307 LVVDEAHHLMWNEEE
+307 LVVDEAHHLMWSEEE

-335 EQTPGVL
+335 EKTEGVL

-368 SSLDRFLDEEEKYQ
+368 SSLDRFLDEEEQYH

-395 PLEDSHLTAIEQ
+395 PLEAEHLAAVEK
-407 LLGHRIS
+407 LLGHPIE
-414 DEPEQ
+414 DQPEH

-459 APENWSKDGKLR
+459 APENWSNDGKLR
-471 EQMWPEEAQLDGS
+471 EQMWPEELQLDGA
-484 WMESD
+484 WMETD
-489 PRVGWLMEMLRT
+489 PRVMWLMERLRSD
-501 QLKHKKVL
+501 LKHKKVL

-523 ALRLHAGIRTAM
+523 ALRIHAGIRTAM

-604 ENRIQIHVPYLEGTA
+604 ENRIQIHVPYLVGTA

-642 TLQENFIVNLKDC
+642 TLQENFIVDLKDC
-655 LLTDMGQQFED
+655 LLDDKGQAFEE
-666 LLEEVSVQRE
+666 LLEAVNVQRQ
-676 ALEAEL
+676 ALEVEL
-682 QAGRDRLLEYNSCR
+682 QDGRDRLLEYNSCR
-696 PIVAQEIVQAL
+696 PIVAQEIVTAL
-707 EDYDDNTTLPMFMK
+707 EDYDDNTLLPMFMK

-747 QVQGLTLDEEGMTAT
+747 QVQGLDIDEEGMTAT
-762 FYRDQAQVREDAQY
+762 FYRDQAQIREDAQY

-786 VMEMINTQAFG
+786 VMEIIRTQSFG

-805 SNALK
+805 TNALK

-823 VIAPKALNL
+823 VVAPKALNL
-832 PSSLPQQLIRV
+832 PSSLPTQLIRV
-843 LLSETGQDLSM
+843 LLTETGQDITAKLDPE
-854 KIEPSILKPY
+854 IIKPY

-873 RQVVKARRD
+873 RQVVKARRE
-882 VIEERYQQAL
+882 VIEERYAQAL
-892 NIAKTT
+892 DIAKGV
-898 LPEMKQQAKEIYGG
+898 LPQLKEQAKEIYGS

-926 FNPSIREDE
+926 FNPSIRADE
-935 ITRLQKLQKEGI
+935 IERLQKFQKEGLS
-947 ALLDGLSVTPEAIQV
+947 LLEGVSVTPEAIQV

>member
-1 MKFCSNNILFW
+1 M
-12 AIISWSTFEI
+12 
-22 KVEKLQQFAI
+22 EKLQQFAI

-56 ISILFPKSDE
+56 VSILFPKSDE

-71 RNNAPLSRIVFNT
+71 RNNAPLSRIVFNPK
-84 NDEVHDQEGT
+84 DELQDQEGVK
-94 QWLVE
+94 WLVE
-99 SLEHHHGVV
+99 SFEDRNGVYRYNVV
-108 RYAVVRSLEDGTQE
+108 RTLEDGTEE
-122 RKTLNET
+122 RKALNET
-129 RIGAQI
+129 RIGATI

-144 LASQI
+144 LASQV

-157 RIEAMLMQ
+157 RIEALLMQ
-165 ANMQS
+165 ANMKS
-170 SPLRGLVGARVG
+170 SPLRGLVGSRVG

-224 KTGRSERILIL
+224 KTGRSERILVL

-254 AFSIFD
+254 EFSLFD
-260 LTRTASIKEHDPEL
+260 LTRTASIKEHDPDL
-274 NPFLTEQ
+274 NPFTTEQ
-281 CIIASVDLMIDHD
+281 RIIASVDLMIDHD

-307 LVVDEAHHLMWNEEE
+307 LVVDEAHHLMWSEED

-335 EQTPGVL
+335 EKTPGVL

-368 SSLDRFLDEEEKYQ
+368 SSLDRFLDEETQYQ
-382 HTAKIAEVLMSDL
+382 QTAKIAEVLMSDM
-395 PLEDSHLTAIEQ
+395 PLEAGHIDALEG
-407 LLGHRIS
+407 LLGQRIE
-414 DEPEQ
+414 DTPEQ

-459 APENWSKDGKLR
+459 APANWSMDGKLR
-471 EQMWPEEAQLDGS
+471 EQMWPEESQLDGS
-484 WMESD
+484 WMETD
-489 PRVGWLMEMLRT
+489 PRVMWLMEKLRVD
-501 QLKHKKVL
+501 LKHKKVL

-523 ALRLHAGIRTAM
+523 VLRLHAGIRTAM

-548 AAYFAEDSYGAQIL
+548 AAYFAEESYGAQIL

-577 SDLVLFDLP
+577 SDLILFDLP

-604 ENRIQIHVPYLEGTA
+604 ENRIQIHVPYLVGTA

-632 IFSNISPTAQ
+632 IFGNISPTAQ
-642 TLQENFIVNLKDC
+642 TLQENFIVDLKDC
-655 LLTDMGQQFED
+655 LLADKGQQFED

-676 ALEAEL
+676 ALEVEL
-682 QAGRDRLLEYNSCR
+682 QSGRDRLLEYNSCR
-696 PIVAQEIVQAL
+696 PIVAQEIVTAL
-707 EDYDDNTTLPMFMK
+707 EDYDDNTTLPIFMK

-762 FYRDQAQVREDAQY
+762 FYRDQAQIREDAQY

-786 VMEMINTQAFG
+786 VMEMINTQGFG
-797 STNVAILK
+797 STNVAVLK
-805 SNALK
+805 SAALP
-810 QGSILLEVWFKVD
+810 QGSVLLEVWFKVD
-823 VIAPKALNL
+823 VVAPKALNL
-832 PSSLPQQLIRV
+832 PSSLPQQLVRV
-843 LLSETGQDLSM
+843 LLSEKGQDLSQ
-854 KIEPSILKPY
+854 KIAPEILKPY
-864 LHHLDSNSC
+864 LHHLDGNSC

-882 VIEERYQQAL
+882 VIEARYKDAL
-892 NIAKTT
+892 EIAKAA
-898 LPEMKQQAKEIYGG
+898 LPNFKQQAKEVYGS
-912 KWQYEIDRLSYLKQ
+912 KWQYEIDRLTYLKQ

-935 ITRLQKLQKEGI
+935 ISRLQKLQKEGLS
-947 ALLDGLSVTPEAIQV
+947 LLDGLSVTPEAIQV
-962 LVVVKP
+962 MVVVKP

>member
-1 MKFCSNNILFW
+1 MK
-12 AIISWSTFEI
+12 T
-22 KVEKLQQFAI
+22 LQQFAI

-45 LGVLIDVDERS
+45 LGVVIDADERS
-56 ISILFPKSDE
+56 VSILFPKSDE

-71 RNNAPLSRIVFNT
+71 RSNAPLSRIIFNI
-84 NDEVHDQEGT
+84 NDEIHDQEGT
-94 QWLVE
+94 AWKVE
-99 SLEHHHGVV
+99 SFDERFGVIRYNAVRTLENG
-108 RYAVVRSLEDGTQE
+108 EEE
-122 RKTLNET
+122 RKALNET
-129 RIGAQI
+129 RVGAQI
-135 QLSKPLDRL
+135 QLAKPLDRL
-144 LASQI
+144 LASQV
-149 DYKEWYDL
+149 DTKAWYDL
-157 RIEAMLMQ
+157 RIEAMQMQ
-165 ANMQS
+165 ANMKTNA
-170 SPLRGLVGARVG
+170 LRGLVGARVG

-224 KTGRSERILIL
+224 KTGRSERILVL

-254 AFSIFD
+254 NFSLFD
-260 LTRTASIKEHDPEL
+260 LTRTAAIKEHDPEL

-281 CIIASVDLMIDHD
+281 CIIASVDLMVDHE

-335 EQTPGVL
+335 EQTAGVL

-368 SSLDRFLDEEEKYQ
+368 SSLDRFLDEEEQYQ
-382 HTAKIAEVLMSDL
+382 HTAKIAEVLMSDE
-395 PLEDSHLTAIEQ
+395 PLQEQHFVAVEQ
-407 LLGHRIS
+407 LLGHRIE
-414 DEPEQ
+414 DQAEQ
-419 RFRAIHELLD
+419 RYQAIQELLD

-453 QPAPLP
+453 RPAGLV
-459 APENWSKDGKLR
+459 APSTWATSGKLR
-471 EQMWPEEAQLDGS
+471 EQMWAEENQLDGA
-484 WMESD
+484 WMQTD
-489 PRVGWLMEMLRT
+489 PRVEWLMEILRKD
-501 QLKHKKVL
+501 LKHNKVL
-509 LIARSGPVVEALEN
+509 LIARSGPVVESLEN
-523 ALRLHAGIRTAM
+523 VLRLHAGIRTAM

-548 AAYFAEDSYGAQIL
+548 AAYFAEEDNGAQIL

-577 SDLVLFDLP
+577 SDLILFDLP

-604 ENRIQIHVPYLEGTA
+604 ENRIQIHVPYLKGTA

-642 TLQENFIVNLKDC
+642 TLQENFIVELKDC
-655 LLTDMGQQFED
+655 LLSDQGQRFDD
-666 LLEEVSVQRE
+666 LLEEVSVQRA
-676 ALEAEL
+676 ALEAEM

-696 PIVAQEIVQAL
+696 PVVAQNIVQAL
-707 EDYDDNTTLPMFMK
+707 DDYDDNTTLPMFMK
-721 RFMASTNID
+721 RFMSSTNID

-747 QVQGLTLDEEGMTAT
+747 QVQGLDLDEEGITAT
-762 FYRDQAQVREDAQY
+762 FYRDQAQIREDAQY
-776 LTLEHPFTES
+776 LTLEHPFIES

-797 STNVAILK
+797 STNVALLK
-805 SNALK
+805 SNAIK
-810 QGSILLEVWFKVD
+810 AGTVLLEVWFKVD
-823 VIAPKALNL
+823 VVSPKSLNL
-832 PSSLPQQLIRV
+832 AASLPKQLIRV
-843 LLSETGQDLSM
+843 FLSENGQDLSAKVDPM
-854 KIEPSILKPY
+854 MLRPHLT
-864 LHHLDSNSC
+864 HLDGNSC
-873 RQVVKARRD
+873 RQVVKARRET
-882 VIEERYQQAL
+882 IEQRYAQAL
-892 NIAKTT
+892 EVAKQE
-898 LPEMKQQAKEIYGG
+898 LPTMIEQAKENYG
-912 KWQYEIDRLSYLKQ
+912 KQWQYEIDRLTYLKQ
-926 FNPSIREDE
+926 FNPSIRQDE
-935 ITRLQKLQKEGI
+935 IDRLQKFQNEGLT
-947 ALLDGLSVTPEAIQV
+947 LLDSLGVTPEAIQV

>member
-1 MKFCSNNILFW
+1 M
-12 AIISWSTFEI
+12 

-71 RNNAPLSRIVFNT
+71 RNNAPLSRIIFNVK
-84 NDEVHDQEGT
+84 DDVQDQEGVHWT
-94 QWLVE
+94 VE
-99 SLEHHHGVV
+99 SLEDRHGVI
-108 RYAVVRSLEDGTQE
+108 RYNVVRHVEDGTAE
-122 RKTLNET
+122 RKSLNET
-129 RIGAQI
+129 RIGASI

-157 RIEAMLMQ
+157 RIEAMQMQ
-165 ANMQS
+165 ANMHT

-195 KRFAPRVLL
+195 QRFAPRVLL

-254 AFSIFD
+254 HFSLFD
-260 LTRTASIKEHDPEL
+260 LTRTASLKEHDPEL

-294 DLREQAL
+294 DLREQAI

-335 EQTPGVL
+335 EKTAGVL

-368 SSLDRFLDEEEKYQ
+368 NSLERFLDEEEQYH
-382 HTAKIAEVLMSDL
+382 HTAKIAEVLMSDF
-395 PLEDSHLTAIEQ
+395 PLEAEHFAAVEQ
-407 LLGHRIS
+407 LLGHKID

-429 RHGTGRILF
+429 RHGTGRVLF

-459 APENWSKDGKLR
+459 APEHWSKDGKLR
-471 EQMWPEEAQLDGS
+471 EQMWPEEAQLDGA
-484 WMESD
+484 WMETD
-489 PRVGWLMEMLRT
+489 PRVSWVMEMLRT

-523 ALRLHAGIRTAM
+523 ALRIHAGIRTAM

-577 SDLVLFDLP
+577 SDLILFDLP

-604 ENRIQIHVPYLEGTA
+604 ENRIQIHVPYLLGTA

-642 TLQENFIVNLKDC
+642 TLQENFIVDLKDC
-655 LLTDMGQQFED
+655 LLADLGQQFED
-666 LLEEVSVQRE
+666 VLEAVNVQRQ
-676 ALEAEL
+676 ALEDEL

-707 EDYDDNTTLPMFMK
+707 ESYDDNTTLPMFMK

-747 QVQGLTLDEEGMTAT
+747 QVQGLSLDEEGMTAT
-762 FYRDQAQVREDAQY
+762 FYRDQAQAREDAQY

-786 VMEMINTQAFG
+786 VMEMIQTQSFG

-810 QGSILLEVWFKVD
+810 QGSVLLEVWFKVD

-832 PSSLPQQLIRV
+832 SASLPQQLVRV
-843 LLSETGQDLSM
+843 LLSETGQDLSER
-854 KIEPSILKPY
+854 IAPDILKPY
-864 LHHLDSNSC
+864 LHHLDGNSC
-873 RQVVKARRD
+873 RQVVKARRE
-882 VIEERYQQAL
+882 VIEQRYTQAL
-892 NIAKTT
+892 DLAKTA
-898 LPEMKQQAKEIYGG
+898 LPQLIQQAKEIYGN

-926 FNPSIREDE
+926 FNPSIRADE
-935 ITRLQKLQKEGI
+935 IERLQKLQKEGLG
-947 ALLDGLSVTPEAIQV
+947 LLNGLSVTPEAIQV
-962 LVVVKP
+962 MVVVKP

>member
-1 MKFCSNNILFW
+1 M
-12 AIISWSTFEI
+12 
-22 KVEKLQQFAI
+22 EKLHQFAI

-56 ISILFPKSDE
+56 VSILFPKSDE

-71 RNNAPLSRIVFNT
+71 RNNAPLSRIVFNIK
-84 NDEVHDQEGT
+84 DELQDQEGT
-94 QWLVE
+94 KWLVE
-99 SLEHHHGVV
+99 SFEDRHGVV
-108 RYAVVRSLEDGTQE
+108 RYNVIRTLEDGTEE
-122 RKTLNET
+122 RKALNET
-129 RIGAQI
+129 RVGAHI

-144 LASQI
+144 LASQV

-157 RIEAMLMQ
+157 RIEALMMQ
-165 ANMQS
+165 ANMKS
-170 SPLRGLVGARVG
+170 SPLRGMIGARVG

-195 KRFAPRVLL
+195 QRFAPRVLL

-224 KTGRSERILIL
+224 KTGHSERILIL

-254 AFSIFD
+254 QFSLFD
-260 LTRTASIKEHDPEL
+260 LTRTASIKEHDPDL

-281 CIIASVDLMIDHD
+281 CIIASVDLMVDHD

-307 LVVDEAHHLMWNEEE
+307 LVVDEAHHLMWSEEE

-335 EQTPGVL
+335 EKTPGVL

-368 SSLDRFLDEEEKYQ
+368 SSLNRFLDEEEQYH

-395 PLEDSHLTAIEQ
+395 PLEPAHLAAIEG
-407 LLGHRIS
+407 LLGHSIQ

-453 QPAPLP
+453 QPVALP
-459 APENWSKDGKLR
+459 APANWSKDGKLR
-471 EQMWPEEAQLDGS
+471 EQMWPEEAQLDGT
-484 WMESD
+484 WMEHD
-489 PRVGWLMEMLRT
+489 PRVMWLMEMLRT
-501 QLKHKKVL
+501 ELKHKKVL

-523 ALRLHAGIRTAM
+523 VLRLHAGIRTAM

-577 SDLVLFDLP
+577 SDLILFDLP

-604 ENRIQIHVPYLEGTA
+604 ENRIQIHVPYLAGTA
-619 QERMFRWYNEALN
+619 QERMFRWYNEGLN
-632 IFSNISPTAQ
+632 IFSNISPAAQ
-642 TLQENFIVNLKDC
+642 TLQENFIAKLKDC
-655 LLTDMGQQFED
+655 LLSDLGQQFED

-682 QAGRDRLLEYNSCR
+682 QEGRDRLLEYNSCR

-747 QVQGLTLDEEGMTAT
+747 QVQGLSLDEEGMTAT

-786 VMEMINTQAFG
+786 VMEMINTQSFG
-797 STNVAILK
+797 STNVALLK

-810 QGSILLEVWFKVD
+810 QGSLLLEVWFKVD

-843 LLSETGQDLSM
+843 LLSETGQDLSA
-854 KIEPSILKPY
+854 KIDPSILKPY

-882 VIEERYQQAL
+882 VIEQRYAQAL
-892 NIAKTT
+892 DLAKTA
-898 LPEMKQQAKEIYGG
+898 LPNFKQQAKEVYGN
-912 KWQYEIDRLSYLKQ
+912 KWQYEIDRLTYLKH

-935 ITRLQKLQKEGI
+935 IARLQKFQSEGI
-947 ALLDGLSVTPEAIQV
+947 SLLDGLSVTPEAIQV

>member
-1 MKFCSNNILFW
+1 M
-12 AIISWSTFEI
+12 
-22 KVEKLQQFAI
+22 EKLQQFAI

-71 RNNAPLSRIVFNT
+71 RNNAPLSRIVFNV
-84 NDEVHDQEGT
+84 NDEVQDQEGIK
-94 QWLVE
+94 WIVE
-99 SLEHHHGVV
+99 SFDDRNGVI
-108 RYAVVRSLEDGTQE
+108 RYNVIRTLDNGEQE
-122 RKTLNET
+122 KKALNET

-135 QLSKPLDRL
+135 QLSKPLERL

-157 RIEAMLMQ
+157 RIEAMQMQ
-165 ANMQS
+165 ANMQT

-254 AFSIFD
+254 NFSLFD

-294 DLREQAL
+294 DLREQAI

-307 LVVDEAHHLMWNEEE
+307 LVVDEAHHLMWSEEE

-335 EQTPGVL
+335 EKTEGVL

-368 SSLDRFLDEEEKYQ
+368 SSLDRFLDEEEQYH

-395 PLEDSHLTAIEQ
+395 PLEAEHLAAVEK
-407 LLGHRIS
+407 LLGHPIE
-414 DEPEQ
+414 DQPEH

-453 QPAPLP
+453 QPAALP

-471 EQMWPEEAQLDGS
+471 EQMWPEEGQLDGA
-484 WMESD
+484 WMETD
-489 PRVGWLMEMLRT
+489 PRVTWLMERLRSD
-501 QLKHKKVL
+501 LKHKKVL

-523 ALRLHAGIRTAM
+523 ALRVHAGIRTAM

-604 ENRIQIHVPYLEGTA
+604 ENRIQIHVPYLIGTA

-642 TLQENFIVNLKDC
+642 TLQENFIVDLKEC
-655 LLTDMGQQFED
+655 LLADKGQAFED
-666 LLEEVSVQRE
+666 LLEAVNVQRQ

-682 QAGRDRLLEYNSCR
+682 QDGRDRLLEYNSCR
-696 PIVAQEIVQAL
+696 PIVAQEIVTAL
-707 EDYDDNTTLPMFMK
+707 EDYDDNTLLPMFMK

-747 QVQGLTLDEEGMTAT
+747 QVQGLDIDEEGMTAT
-762 FYRDQAQVREDAQY
+762 FYRDQAQIREDAQY

-786 VMEMINTQAFG
+786 VMEIIRTQSFG

-805 SNALK
+805 TNALK
-810 QGSILLEVWFKVD
+810 QGTILLEVWFKVD

-832 PSSLPQQLIRV
+832 PSSLPTQLIRV
-843 LLSETGQDLSM
+843 LLTETGQDITAKLDPE
-854 KIEPSILKPY
+854 IIKPY

-873 RQVVKARRD
+873 RQVVKARRE
-882 VIEERYQQAL
+882 VIEQRYAQAL
-892 NIAKTT
+892 DIAKGA
-898 LPEMKQQAKEIYGG
+898 LPQLKEQAKEIYGS

-926 FNPSIREDE
+926 FNPSIRTDE
-935 ITRLQKLQKEGI
+935 IQRLQKFQKEGL

>member
-1 MKFCSNNILFW
+1 MEPDIHNLVLK
-12 AIISWSTFEI
+12 I

-56 ISILFPKSDE
+56 VSILFPKSDE

-71 RNNAPLSRIVFNT
+71 RSNAPLSRIIFNA
-84 NDEVHDQEGT
+84 NDELQDQEGIYWT
-94 QWLVE
+94 VE
-99 SLEHHHGVV
+99 SVEDRHGVV
-108 RYAVVRSLEDGTQE
+108 RYHVVRTLEDGSEE
-122 RKTLNET
+122 RKALNET
-129 RIGAQI
+129 RVGASI

-157 RIEAMLMQ
+157 RIEALLMQ

-170 SPLRGLVGARVG
+170 SPLRGLIGSRVG

-195 KRFAPRVLL
+195 QRFAPRVLL

-218 IIHQQL
+218 IMHQQL

-254 AFSIFD
+254 EFSLFD
-260 LTRTASIKEHDPEL
+260 LTRTASIKEHDPDL

-281 CIIASVDLMIDHD
+281 RIIASVDLMIDHE

-307 LVVDEAHHLMWNEEE
+307 LVVDEAHHLMWSEEE

-335 EQTPGVL
+335 EHTAGVL

-368 SSLDRFLDEEEKYQ
+368 SSLDRFLDEEEQYQ
-382 HTAKIAEVLMSDL
+382 HTAKIAEALMSDM
-395 PLEDSHLTAIEQ
+395 PLEAEHLTAIED
-407 LLGHRIS
+407 LLGHAIE
-414 DEPEQ
+414 DTAEQ

-453 QPAPLP
+453 QPVPLP

-484 WMESD
+484 WMETD
-489 PRVGWLMEMLRT
+489 PRVMWLMEKLRT
-501 QLKHKKVL
+501 DLKHKKVL

-523 ALRLHAGIRTAM
+523 VLRLHAGIRTAM

-577 SDLVLFDLP
+577 SDLILFDLP

-604 ENRIQIHVPYLEGTA
+604 ENRIQIHVPYLVGTA

-642 TLQENFIVNLKDC
+642 TLQENFIVALKDC
-655 LLTDMGQQFED
+655 LLADKGQEFED

-696 PIVAQEIVQAL
+696 PVVAQEIVKAL
-707 EDYDDNTTLPMFMK
+707 EDYDDNTNLPVFMK

-747 QVQGLTLDEEGMTAT
+747 QVQGLTLDEDGMTAT
-762 FYRDQAQVREDAQY
+762 FYRDQAQIREDAQY

-786 VMEMINTQAFG
+786 VMEMINTQGFG
-797 STNVAILK
+797 STNVAVLK
-805 SNALK
+805 SAALP
-810 QGSILLEVWFKVD
+810 QGSVLLEVWFKVD

-843 LLSETGQDLSM
+843 LLSEKGQDLSQ
-854 KIEPSILKPY
+854 KIAPEILKPY
-864 LHHLDSNSC
+864 LHHLDGNSC

-882 VIEERYQQAL
+882 IIEARYQQAL
-892 NIAKTT
+892 ELARAN
-898 LPEMKQQAKEIYGG
+898 LPNFKQQAKEVYGN
-912 KWQYEIDRLSYLKQ
+912 KWQYEIDRLTYLKQ

-935 ITRLQKLQKEGI
+935 IARLQKLQKEGLS
-947 ALLDGLSVTPEAIQV
+947 LLDGLSVTPEGIQV
-962 LVVVKP
+962 MVVVKP

>member
-1 MKFCSNNILFW
+1 M
-12 AIISWSTFEI
+12 
-22 KVEKLQQFAI
+22 QQFAI

-56 ISILFPKSDE
+56 VSILFPKSDE

-71 RNNAPLSRIVFNT
+71 RHNAPLSRIVFNT
-84 NDEVHDQEGT
+84 GDEVQDQEGAIWT
-94 QWLVE
+94 VE
-99 SLEHHHGVV
+99 SVEDRHGVL
-108 RYAVVRSLEDGTQE
+108 RYNVIRTKEDGTE
-122 RKTLNET
+122 DRKSLNET
-129 RIGAQI
+129 RIGANI

-165 ANMQS
+165 ANMKS
-170 SPLRGLVGARVG
+170 SPLRGLVGSRVG

-218 IIHQQL
+218 IINQQL

-254 AFSIFD
+254 EFSLFD
-260 LTRTASIKEHDPEL
+260 LTRTASIKEHDPEQ

-281 CIIASVDLMIDHD
+281 RIIASVDLMIDHD

-307 LVVDEAHHLMWNEEE
+307 LVVDEAHHLMWNEED
-322 GGNDRYDLVEELA
+322 GGNDRYDLVEELSQ
-335 EQTPGVL
+335 QTAGVL

-359 LRLLDPQRF
+359 MRLLDPQRF
-368 SSLDRFLDEEEKYQ
+368 SSLDRFLDEEEQYQ
-382 HTAKIAEVLMSDL
+382 HTAKIAEVLMSDM
-395 PLEDSHLTAIEQ
+395 PLEAEHLDAVET
-407 LLGHRIS
+407 LLGQRIE
-414 DEPEQ
+414 DTPEQ
-419 RFRAIHELLD
+419 RFRAIHEILD

-471 EQMWPEEAQLDGS
+471 EQMWPEEAQLDGA
-484 WMESD
+484 WMEAD
-489 PRVGWLMEMLRT
+489 PRVMWLLEKLRT
-501 QLKHKKVL
+501 DLKHKKVL

-523 ALRLHAGIRTAM
+523 VLRLHAGIRTAM

-548 AAYFAEDSYGAQIL
+548 AAYFAEESYGAQIL

-604 ENRIQIHVPYLEGTA
+604 ENRIQIHVPYLAGTA
-619 QERMFRWYNEALN
+619 QERMFRWYNEGLN

-642 TLQENFIVNLKDC
+642 TLQENFIIKLKDC
-655 LLTDMGQQFED
+655 LLSDLGQQFED

-676 ALEAEL
+676 ALETEL

-696 PIVAQEIVQAL
+696 PIVAQEIVAAL
-707 EDYDDNTTLPMFMK
+707 EDYDDNTTLPMFMR
-721 RFMASTNID
+721 RFMAATNID

-786 VMEMINTQAFG
+786 VMEMINTQGFG
-797 STNVAILK
+797 STNVSVLK
-805 SNALK
+805 SAALP
-810 QGSILLEVWFKVD
+810 QGSVLIEVWFKVD
-823 VIAPKALNL
+823 VVAPKALNL

-843 LLSETGQDLSM
+843 LLSEKGQDLSG
-854 KIEPSILKPY
+854 KIAPEILKPY

-882 VIEERYQQAL
+882 IIEERYNQAL
-892 NIAKTT
+892 DIAKAA
-898 LPEMKQQAKEIYGG
+898 LPNFRQQAKEVYGS
-912 KWQYEIDRLSYLKQ
+912 KWQYEIDRLTYLKQ

-935 ITRLQKLQKEGI
+935 ITHLQKFQKEGLS
-947 ALLDGLSVTPEAIQV
+947 LLDGLSVTPEAIQV

>member
-1 MKFCSNNILFW
+1 M
-12 AIISWSTFEI
+12 
-22 KVEKLQQFAI
+22 EKLQQFAI

-71 RNNAPLSRIVFNT
+71 RNNAPLSRIIFNV
-84 NDEVHDQEGT
+84 NDELQDQEGT
-94 QWLVE
+94 TWSVE
-99 SLEHHHGVV
+99 SLEDRHGVL
-108 RYAVVRSLEDGTQE
+108 RYNVIRTLADGTEE
-122 RKTLNET
+122 RKSLNET
-129 RIGAQI
+129 RIGASI

-157 RIEAMLMQ
+157 RIEAMQMQ
-165 ANMQS
+165 AGMQT
-170 SPLRGLVGARVG
+170 SPLRGMIGARVG

-187 LYIAHEVG
+187 FYIAHEVG

-224 KTGRSERILIL
+224 KTGHSERILIL

-254 AFSIFD
+254 NFSLFD

-307 LVVDEAHHLMWNEEE
+307 LVVDEAHHLMWSEEE
-322 GGNDRYDLVEELA
+322 GGNDRYDLVEEFA
-335 EQTPGVL
+335 EKTAGVL

-368 SSLDRFLDEEEKYQ
+368 SSLDRFLDEEEQYH

-395 PLEDSHLTAIEQ
+395 PLEAEHFTAIEK
-407 LLGHRIS
+407 LLGHAIE
-414 DEPEQ
+414 DQPEQ

-471 EQMWPEEAQLDGS
+471 EQMWPEEAQLDGA
-484 WMESD
+484 WMETD
-489 PRVGWLMEMLRT
+489 PRVSWIMEMLRT

-523 ALRLHAGIRTAM
+523 ALRIHAGIRTAM

-577 SDLVLFDLP
+577 SDLILFDLP

-604 ENRIQIHVPYLEGTA
+604 ENRIQIHVPYLVGTA

-642 TLQENFIVNLKDC
+642 TLQENFIVDLKDC
-655 LLTDMGQQFED
+655 LLADKGQDFED
-666 LLEEVSVQRE
+666 LLEAVNVQRQ
-676 ALEAEL
+676 ALENEL
-682 QAGRDRLLEYNSCR
+682 QEGRDRLLEYNSCR
-696 PIVAQEIVQAL
+696 PMVAQEIVNAL
-707 EDYDDNTTLPMFMK
+707 EDYDDNTLLPMFMK

-747 QVQGLTLDEEGMTAT
+747 QVQGLDLDEEGMTVT
-762 FYRDQAQVREDAQY
+762 FYRDQAQIREDAQY
-776 LTLEHPFTES
+776 ITLEHPFTES
-786 VMEMINTQAFG
+786 VMEMIRTQSFG
-797 STNVAILK
+797 STNVALLK
-805 SNALK
+805 SAALP
-810 QGSILLEVWFKVD
+810 QGSVLLEVWFKVD
-823 VIAPKALNL
+823 VVAPKALNL
-832 PSSLPQQLIRV
+832 PSSLPTQLIRV
-843 LLSETGQDLSM
+843 LLSEKGQDLSN
-854 KIEPSILKPY
+854 KIAPEILKPY

-873 RQVVKARRD
+873 RQVVKARRE
-882 VIEERYQQAL
+882 VVEQRYTQAL
-892 NIAKTT
+892 EIARGA
-898 LPEMKQQAKEIYGG
+898 LPELKQQAKEIYGS
-912 KWQYEIDRLSYLKQ
+912 KWQYEIDRLTYLKQ

-935 ITRLQKLQKEGI
+935 IARLQKLQKEGLE
-947 ALLDGLSVTPEAIQV
+947 LLEGLAVTPEAIQV

>member
-1 MKFCSNNILFW
+1 M
-12 AIISWSTFEI
+12 
-22 KVEKLQQFAI
+22 QQFAI

-71 RNNAPLSRIVFNT
+71 RNNAPLSRIIFNPQ
-84 NDEVHDQEGT
+84 DEVHDQEGNL
-94 QWLVE
+94 WVVE
-99 SLEHHHGVV
+99 SLEEQQGVI
-108 RYAVVRSLEDGTQE
+108 RYHVMRTLEDGEQE
-122 RKTLNET
+122 RKALNET

-157 RIEAMLMQ
+157 RIEAMQMQ
-165 ANMQS
+165 AQMQS
-170 SPLRGLVGARVG
+170 SPLRGLVGPRVG

-224 KTGRSERILIL
+224 KTGRAERILIL

-254 AFSIFD
+254 QFSIFD
-260 LTRTASIKEHDPEL
+260 LVRTAAIKEHDPEQ

-281 CIIASVDLMIDHD
+281 CILASVDLMIDHE
-294 DLREQAL
+294 DLREQAV

-307 LVVDEAHHLMWNEEE
+307 LVVDEAHHLMWNEED

-335 EQTPGVL
+335 QLTPGVL

-368 SSLDRFLDEEEKYQ
+368 SSLDRFLDEEEQYQ
-382 HTAKIAEVLMSDL
+382 HTAKIAEVLMSDQ
-395 PLEDSHLTAIEQ
+395 PLSEQHLAALEG
-407 LLGHRIS
+407 LLGHRIE
-414 DEPEQ
+414 DQPEQ

-459 APENWSKDGKLR
+459 APENWSKDGKMR
-471 EQMWPEEAQLDGS
+471 EQMWPEESQLDGA
-484 WMESD
+484 WMQTD
-489 PRVGWLMEMLRT
+489 PRVPWLMDILRKE
-501 QLKHKKVL
+501 LKHKKVL

-548 AAYFAEDSYGAQIL
+548 AAYFAEESYGAQIL

-577 SDLVLFDLP
+577 SDLILFDLP

-604 ENRIQIHVPYLEGTA
+604 QNRIQIHVPYLIGTA

-642 TLQENFIVNLKDC
+642 TLQENFIVDLKDC
-655 LLTDMGQQFED
+655 LLSDQGQVFED
-666 LLEEVSVQRE
+666 LLEEVNTQRQ
-676 ALEAEL
+676 ALEVEL

-696 PIVAQEIVQAL
+696 PVVAQEIVQAL
-707 EDYDDNTTLPMFMK
+707 EDYDDNTLLPMFVK
-721 RFMASTNID
+721 RFMAATNID

-747 QVQGLTLDEEGMTAT
+747 QVQGLSLDEDGMTAT
-762 FYRDQAQVREDAQY
+762 FYRDQAQLREDAQY

-786 VMEMINTQAFG
+786 VMEMINTQGFG
-797 STNVAILK
+797 STNVALLK

-810 QGSILLEVWFKVD
+810 QGSVLLEVWFKVD

-832 PSSLPQQLIRV
+832 PSSLPQQMIRV
-843 LLSETGQDLSM
+843 LLSETGQDLSA
-854 KIEPSILKPY
+854 KIDSSILKPY

-882 VIEERYQQAL
+882 LIEERYNQAL
-892 NIAKTT
+892 DIAKAA
-898 LPEMKQQAKEIYGG
+898 LPNFKQQAKEVYGN
-912 KWQYEIDRLSYLKQ
+912 KWQYEIDRLTYLKQ

-935 ITRLQKLQKEGI
+935 ISRLQRLQKQGI
-947 ALLDGLSVTPEAIQV
+947 GLLDGLSVTAEAIQV

>member
-1 MKFCSNNILFW
+1 M
-12 AIISWSTFEI
+12 
-22 KVEKLQQFAI
+22 EKLQQFAI

-45 LGVLIDVDERS
+45 LGVLIDVNERS

-71 RNNAPLSRIVFNT
+71 RSNAPLSRIVFNV
-84 NDEVHDQEGT
+84 NDELQDQEGIV
-94 QWLVE
+94 WKVE
-99 SLEHHHGVV
+99 SLEERGGVI
-108 RYAVVRSLEDGTQE
+108 RYNVIRQLQDGTDE
-122 RKTLNET
+122 RKSLNET
-129 RIGAQI
+129 RVGATI

-157 RIEAMLMQ
+157 RIEALQMQ
-165 ANMQS
+165 ANMQN
-170 SPLRGLVGARVG
+170 SPLRGMVGARVG

-187 LYIAHEVG
+187 FYIAHEVG

-224 KTGRSERILIL
+224 KTGRSERILVL

-242 QWMIE
+242 QWMVE

-254 AFSIFD
+254 NFSLFD

-281 CIIASVDLMIDHD
+281 CIIASVDLMIDHE

-307 LVVDEAHHLMWNEEE
+307 LVVDEAHHLMWSEEE
-322 GGNDRYDLVEELA
+322 GGNDRYDLVEEFA
-335 EQTPGVL
+335 EKTAGVL

-382 HTAKIAEVLMSDL
+382 QTAQIAEVLMSDQ
-395 PLEDSHLTAIEQ
+395 PLEADHFQAIEQ
-407 LLGHRIS
+407 LLGHKIE

-429 RHGTGRILF
+429 RHGTGRVLF

-459 APENWSKDGKLR
+459 APEGWSMDGKLR
-471 EQMWPEEAQLDGS
+471 EQMWPEEAQLDGA
-484 WMESD
+484 WMETD
-489 PRVGWLMEMLRT
+489 PRVTWIMEMLRT

-523 ALRLHAGIRTAM
+523 ALRIHAGIRTAM

-577 SDLVLFDLP
+577 SDLILFDLP

-604 ENRIQIHVPYLEGTA
+604 ENRIQIHVPYLVGTA

-642 TLQENFIVNLKDC
+642 TLQENFIIDLKDC
-655 LLTDMGQQFED
+655 LLADKGQAFED
-666 LLEEVSVQRE
+666 LLEAVSVQRE
-676 ALEAEL
+676 ALEQEL

-696 PIVAQEIVQAL
+696 PMVAQEIVQAL
-707 EDYDDNTTLPMFMK
+707 EEYDDNTTLPMFMK

-747 QVQGLTLDEEGMTAT
+747 QVQGLTLDEDGMTVT
-762 FYRDQAQVREDAQY
+762 FYRDQAQIREDAQY
-776 LTLEHPFTES
+776 ITLEHPFTES
-786 VMEMINTQAFG
+786 VMEMINTQSFG
-797 STNVAILK
+797 STNVALLK
-805 SNALK
+805 SAALP
-810 QGSILLEVWFKVD
+810 QGSVLVEVWFKVD

-832 PSSLPQQLIRV
+832 PASLPTQLIRV
-843 LLSETGQDLSM
+843 LLSEKGQDLSA
-854 KIEPSILKPY
+854 KIAPDILKPY
-864 LHHLDSNSC
+864 LHHLDGNSC

-882 VIEERYQQAL
+882 VVEQRYAQAL
-892 NIAKTT
+892 DIAKGA
-898 LPEMKQQAKEIYGG
+898 LPELKQQAKEIYSN

-935 ITRLQKLQKEGI
+935 IARLQKLQKEGLS
-947 ALLDGLSVTPEAIQV
+947 LLEGLAVTPEAIRV

>member
-1 MKFCSNNILFW
+1 MIEPDIHNLVLK
-12 AIISWSTFEI
+12 I

-56 ISILFPKSDE
+56 VSILFPKSDE

-71 RNNAPLSRIVFNT
+71 RSNAPLSRIVFNT
-84 NDEVHDQEGT
+84 NDELQDQEGT
-94 QWLVE
+94 IWTVE
-99 SLEHHHGVV
+99 SVEDRNGVV
-108 RYAVVRSLEDGTQE
+108 RYHVVRTLEDGTEE
-122 RKTLNET
+122 RKALNET
-129 RIGAQI
+129 RVGATI

-157 RIEAMLMQ
+157 RIEALLMQ
-165 ANMQS
+165 ANMQT
-170 SPLRGLVGARVG
+170 SPLRGLVGSRVG

-195 KRFAPRVLL
+195 QRFAPRVLL

-254 AFSIFD
+254 EFSLFD
-260 LTRTASIKEHDPEL
+260 LARTASIKEHDSEL

-281 CIIASVDLMIDHD
+281 RIIASVDLMVDHE
-294 DLREQAL
+294 DLREQAI

-307 LVVDEAHHLMWNEEE
+307 LVVDEAHHLMWSEEE
-322 GGNDRYDLVEELA
+322 GGNDRYDLIEELA
-335 EQTPGVL
+335 EKTPGVL

-368 SSLDRFLDEEEKYQ
+368 SSLDRFLDEEEQYQ

-395 PLEDSHLTAIEQ
+395 PLEAEHFTAIES
-407 LLGHRIS
+407 LLGHAIE
-414 DEPEQ
+414 DTPEQ

-471 EQMWPEEAQLDGS
+471 EQMWPEESQLDGS
-484 WMESD
+484 WMETD
-489 PRVGWLMEMLRT
+489 PRVMWLMEKLRT
-501 QLKHKKVL
+501 DLKHKKVL

-523 ALRLHAGIRTAM
+523 VLRLHAGIRTAM

-548 AAYFAEDSYGAQIL
+548 AAYFAEESYGAQIL

-577 SDLVLFDLP
+577 SDLILFDLP

-604 ENRIQIHVPYLEGTA
+604 ENRIQIHVPYLVGTA

-642 TLQENFIVNLKDC
+642 TLQENFIVALKDC
-655 LLTDMGQQFED
+655 LLADKGQEFED

-682 QAGRDRLLEYNSCR
+682 QEGRDRLLEYNSCR
-696 PIVAQEIVQAL
+696 PVVAQEIVNAL

-762 FYRDQAQVREDAQY
+762 FYRDQAQIREDAQY

-786 VMEMINTQAFG
+786 VMEMINTQGFG
-797 STNVAILK
+797 STNVAVLK
-805 SNALK
+805 SAALP
-810 QGSILLEVWFKVD
+810 QGSVLMEVWFKVD
-823 VIAPKALNL
+823 VVAPKALNL

-843 LLSETGQDLSM
+843 LLSEKGQDLSQ
-854 KIEPSILKPY
+854 KIAPEILKPY
-864 LHHLDSNSC
+864 LHHLDGNSC
-873 RQVVKARRD
+873 RQVVKARRE
-882 VIEERYQQAL
+882 VIEARYQQAL
-892 NIAKTT
+892 ELARSA
-898 LPEMKQQAKEIYGG
+898 LPNFKQQAKEVCGN
-912 KWQYEIDRLSYLKQ
+912 KWQYEIDRLTYLKQ

-935 ITRLQKLQKEGI
+935 IARLQKLQKEGLS
-947 ALLDGLSVTPEAIQV
+947 LLEGLSVTPEAIQV
-962 LVVVKP
+962 MVVVKP